1 MQLRELYQKDITR
14 EIQGVI
20 KVDDEHS
27 IAQELDEYIVTEEIA
42 RHLDTFF
49 EAYSKGLGT
58 SRTEQMGVWLS
69 GFFGSGKSH
78 FLKIVSYLLD
88 NREVNGKRAVDY
100 FDDKINDAMLLGNIK
115 RAGETSSD
123 VILFNI
129 DTKSS
134 LENTTSKDKV
144 LAVLEKVFNE
154 KLGYSHI
161 NFVADIERFLE
172 ENGKYEEFKSK
183 FDNWSSI
190 RSDFDFNQ
198 LEIAEKYAEVMGVSV
213 DDANKLFDNRRDNYE
228 VSAQTF
234 AERVQKYIEKRGND
248 HHVIFLIDE
257 VGQYI
262 GNDGSLLLNL
272 QSIVEELGVRTNG
285 RAWVICSSQEAI
297 DDVVKGV
304 KKDDFSKILG
314 RFDTKIK
321 LSSTDIDEVIKQRL
335 LAKTADGTTTL
346 TSTYGSREAEI
357 KNLLT
362 FGEGGTYKA
371 TYHDAKDF
379 AATYPYIPYQ
389 FKLLQDT
396 YMSIREKGF
405 AGAHLSS
412 GARSL
417 LGAIQE
423 TAKAHADSEIGTL
436 VPFSAFYET
445 VVTAIDSSIIRIFDK
460 VELMIRDGQLEP
472 QDKEILKTLFL
483 LRSAQETMP
492 TNLDNLAVLS
502 VTNLSDNIL
511 DIKKRLADSLKRLE
525 DRILI
530 QRLGDNYRFLTDEEQ
545 DINREI
551 KSQTFDPNDIAT
563 TLGEVIR
570 GLVDTKYKYTNGR
583 IFSLDLYMD
592 DNKINGG
599 TNELALRFTSAE
611 RHSVQSESMRSNN
624 AAFVATPISIDL
636 RSDIETA
643 VKIEKYL
650 RNQTGIKNDNER
662 EKIISARRAEMEG
675 LKEKIAADF
684 SDVIRSATVIIN
696 GTEVEIPAR
705 EHLTTRRDL
714 ILAELVK
721 SVYSKI
727 EYIKAPLSRS
737 GIKRMLTLPKM
748 DLEDVNANIKAED
761 AINEYIV
768 EQARN
773 HVPITLE
780 SIVRDFKSAPYG
792 FTDEDVAYIVAYL
805 MKKELVNLVYNGE
818 TLPPTAETA
827 DILLKSAN
835 DGRIT
840 IKVRERIDNEL
851 LDSVRSLARELFNT
865 TALGESEDEIAENL
879 RREIDSKLEVTSGF
893 LSKYSY
899 GNYPGKSAVESTNT
913 SLREL
918 KQIRD
923 TKDLFD
929 TLHERQS
936 ALRTAFSQLSPVQ
949 SFFENQL
956 PIFDRAV
963 NAVKDY
969 EMVSMSITVTANEVD
984 SIREIVGMDEPYND
998 IPKLPALTS
1007 ALEQATKD
1015 GRSELEKRAA
1025 EARKLEEER
1034 RKADVARKQAEAEG
1048 KVPAEAPKVAKPVRS
1063 GDLIN
1068 KTYTIKSEA
1077 DVDAMLGELR
1087 VKLLQELADNG
1098 EVKVI

>member
-1 MQLRELYQKDITR
+1 MQLKDLYKKDITR

-27 IAQELDEYIVTEEIA
+27 IAQELDEYIVTDEIA
-42 RHLDTFF
+42 KHLDTFF

-78 FLKIVSYLLD
+78 FLKIVSHLLD
-88 NREVNGKRAVDY
+88 NREVSGKKAVDY
-100 FDDKINDAMLLGNIK
+100 FDEKIHDAMLLGNIK
-115 RAGETSSD
+115 RAGDTSSD
-123 VILFNI
+123 IILFNI

-134 LENTTSKDKV
+134 LENTTSKDKI
-144 LAVLEKVFNE
+144 LAVIEKVFNE
-154 KLGYSHI
+154 KLGFSHI
-161 NFVADIERFLE
+161 NFVADIERHLQE
-172 ENGKYEEFKSK
+172 KGKYDEFKAK
-183 FDNWSSI
+183 FDDWSSI

-198 LEIAEKYAEVMGVSV
+198 YEIAEKYAEVMGVSA
-213 DDANKLFDNRRDNYE
+213 DEANKIFDNRRDTYQ
-228 VSAQTF
+228 VSPESFAQ
-234 AERVQKYIEKRGND
+234 RVQEYIERRGND
-248 HHVIFLIDE
+248 HHVVFLIDE

-262 GNDGSLLLNL
+262 GNNGSLLLNL

-321 LSSTDIDEVIKQRL
+321 LSSTDIDEVIRQRL
-335 LAKTADGTTTL
+335 LAKTDDATTSL
-346 TSTYGSREAEI
+346 VSTYNTRQAEI
-357 KNLLT
+357 TNLLT

-371 TYHDAKDF
+371 TYRSSQDF

-423 TAKAHADSEIGTL
+423 TAKALALSEVGTL

-460 VELMIRDGQLEP
+460 VNEMIKDGQLES
-472 QDKEILKTLFL
+472 QDVEILKTLFL
-483 LRSAQETMP
+483 LRSSQETMP

-511 DIKKRLADSLKRLE
+511 DIKKNLADSLKRLE
-525 DRILI
+525 DRVLI
-530 QRLGDNYRFLTDEEQ
+530 QKLGDNYRFLTDEEQ

-551 KSQTFDPNDIAT
+551 KSQTFDPNDISA

-570 GLVDTKYKYTNGR
+570 GTIDSKYKYTNGR
-583 IFSLDLYMD
+583 VFSLDLFMD

-599 TNELALRFTSAE
+599 TNELALKFTSGE
-611 RHSVQSESMRSNN
+611 LSTVQAESMRNSN
-624 AAFVATPISIDL
+624 AAFIITPLSIEL
-636 RSDIETA
+636 RNDIETA
-643 VKIEKYL
+643 VKVEKYI
-650 RNQTGIKNDNER
+650 RNQAGIKNDPER
-662 EKIISARRAEMEG
+662 DKIIAARRTEMEG
-675 LKEKIAADF
+675 LKEKVTEDFADI
-684 SDVIRSATVIIN
+684 IRSAAVAIN
-696 GTEVEIPAR
+696 GSEVDIPAR
-705 EHLTTRRDL
+705 ESVATRRDL
-714 ILAELVK
+714 ILEELVK
-721 SVYSKI
+721 SVYTKI
-727 EYIKAPLSRS
+727 EYIKAPCSRS
-737 GIKRMLTLPKM
+737 NIKRLLTLPKM
-748 DLEDVNANIKAED
+748 ELEVATANAKAED

-773 HVPITLE
+773 HVPVTLE
-780 SIVRDFKSAPYG
+780 SIVRDFKSAPFG

-805 MKKELVNLVYNGE
+805 MKTELISLIYNGVS
-818 TLPPTAETA
+818 LAPTADTA

-835 DGRIT
+835 DGKIT
-840 IKVRERIDNEL
+840 IKVRERIDNQL
-851 LDSVRSLARELFNT
+851 LDQVRSLARDLFDT
-865 TALGESEDEIAENL
+865 TALGDTEDAMAESL
-879 RREIDSKLEVTSGF
+879 RREVDAKLETTTAY
-893 LSKYSY
+893 LQKYNY
-899 GNYPGKSAVESTNT
+899 AAYPGKTVVENINGL
-913 SLREL
+913 LREL

-929 TLHERQS
+929 TLS
-936 ALRTAFSQLSPVQ
+936 AKQNDIRAALDAYKPVV
-949 SFFENQL
+949 SFFEHQAS
-956 PIFDRAV
+956 IFDRAAK
-963 NAVKDY
+963 AVQDY
-969 EMVSMSITVTANEVD
+969 DFVSSSITVSSPEVVL
-984 SIREIVGMDEPYND
+984 IRDILSQSEPYGD
-998 IPKLPALTS
+998 IPKLSPLTS
-1007 ALEQATKD
+1007 ALEQAVKT
-1015 GRSELEKRAA
+1015 GREELQKRADEARNLEEARTKA
-1025 EARKLEEER
+1025 EAER
-1034 RKADVARKQAEAEG
+1034 RQAEAEG
-1048 KVPAEAPKVAKPVRS
+1048 KSPAEAPKVAKPVRS

-1068 KTYTIKSEA
+1068 RTYSLKSEA

-1087 VKLLQELADNG
+1087 QRLLQELADNG

>member
-1 MQLRELYQKDITR
+1 MKLRELYKKDITR

-27 IAQELDEYIVTEEIA
+27 IAQELDEYIVTDEIQ

-49 EAYSKGLGT
+49 EAYNKGLGA

-88 NREVNGKRAVDY
+88 NREVNGKKSVDY
-100 FDDKINDAMLLGNIK
+100 FDDKINDALLLGNIK
-115 RAGETSSD
+115 RAGDTSSD

-144 LAVLEKVFNE
+144 LAVIEKVFNE

-172 ENGKYEEFKSK
+172 ESGKYEEFKSK
-183 FDNWSSI
+183 FDNWAAI

-198 LEIAEKYAEVMGVSV
+198 YEIAEKYAEVMGVSA

-228 VSAQTF
+228 VSAQSF
-234 AERVQKYIEKRGND
+234 AERVQNYIEKRGND
-248 HHVIFLIDE
+248 HHVVFLIDE

-285 RAWVICSSQEAI
+285 RAWIICSSQEAI

-335 LAKTADGTTTL
+335 LAKTSDGAAAL
-346 TSTYGSREAEI
+346 TSTYGSKEAEI

-371 TYHDAKDF
+371 TYKDANDF

-423 TAKAHADSEIGTL
+423 TAKAHADSEVGTL

-460 VELMIRDGQLEP
+460 VKIMIRDGQLEK
-472 QDKEILKTLFL
+472 QDEEILKTLFL

-502 VTNLSDNIL
+502 VSNISDNIL
-511 DIKKRLADSLKRLE
+511 DIKKQLADSLKRLE

-530 QRLGDNYRFLTDEEQ
+530 QKLGDNYRFLTDEEQ

-551 KSQTFDPNDIAT
+551 KSQTFDPSDIST
-563 TLGEVIR
+563 TLGEVLR
-570 GLVDTKYKYTNGR
+570 GMVDTKFKYSNGR
-583 IFSLDLYMD
+583 VFSLDLFMD

-599 TNELALRFTSAE
+599 TNELALRFTSGE
-611 RHSVQSESMRSNN
+611 RHNIQSESMRFND
-624 AAFVATPISIDL
+624 AAFIATPISIDL
-636 RSDIETA
+636 RNDIETA
-643 VKIEKYL
+643 VKIEKYI
-650 RNQTGIKNDNER
+650 RQQAGVKNDTER
-662 EKIISARRAEMEG
+662 EKIIAARRTEMEG

-684 SDVIRSATVIIN
+684 ADIIRSAPVIIN

-705 EHLTTRRDL
+705 ESVATRREL
-714 ILAELVK
+714 ILTELVK

-737 GIKRMLTLPKM
+737 NIKRLLTLPKM
-748 DLEDVNANIKAED
+748 EMEVASANVKAED

-768 EQARN
+768 EQTRN
-773 HVPITLE
+773 HVPITLDSTRKVFE
-780 SIVRDFKSAPYG
+780 AAPFG
-792 FTDEDVAYIVAYL
+792 FTDEDVAYIAAYL
-805 MKKELVNLVYNGE
+805 MKKELVNLIYNGVA
-818 TLPPTAETA
+818 LPPTADTA

-835 DGRIT
+835 DNRIT
-840 IKVRERIDNEL
+840 IKVRERIDNDL
-851 LDSVRSLARELFNT
+851 IDTVRSLARDLFDT
-865 TALGESEDEIAENL
+865 TALGESEDEIADNL
-879 RREIDSKLEVTSGF
+879 RREVDNKLETTAGYIA
-893 LSKYSY
+893 KYSY
-899 GNYPGKSAVESTNT
+899 ANYPGKAAVEAINA

-923 TKDLFD
+923 TKELFD
-929 TLHERQS
+929 TLRAKQS
-936 ALRTAFSQLSPVQ
+936 ELRAVFEALRPVV
-949 SFFENQL
+949 SFFDNQAA
-956 PIFDRAV
+956 IFDRAA

-969 EMVSMSITVTANEVD
+969 EMVSMSITVTAPEVG
-984 SIREIVGMDEPYND
+984 SIREILSNPQPYSD
-998 IPKLPALTS
+998 IPKLPQLTT
-1007 ALEQATKD
+1007 ALEQVTKA
-1015 GRSELEKRAA
+1015 GRSELEKRAN
-1025 EARKLEEER
+1025 EARMLEEER
-1034 RKADVARKQAEAEG
+1034 RKAEADRKQAELEG
-1048 KVPAEAPKVAKPVRS
+1048 KAPAETPKVAKPVRS
-1063 GDLIN
+1063 GDLISR
-1068 KTYTIKSEA
+1068 TYSIKSEA

-1087 VKLLQELADNG
+1087 VKLLQELAENG

>member
-1 MQLRELYQKDITR
+1 MKLRDLYSKDITR

-49 EAYSKGLGT
+49 EAYGKGLGT
-58 SRTEQMGVWLS
+58 ARTEQMGVWLS

-78 FLKIVSYLLD
+78 FLKIISYLLD
-88 NREVNGKRAVDY
+88 NREVNGKKAVDY

-115 RAGETSSD
+115 RAGDTSSD
-123 VILFNI
+123 IILFNI

-144 LAVLEKVFNE
+144 LAVIEKVFNE

-161 NFVADIERFLE
+161 NFVADVERFLE
-172 ENGKYEEFKSK
+172 ENGKYDDFKAK
-183 FDNWSSI
+183 FENWSAM

-198 LEIAEKYAEVMGVSV
+198 FEIAEKYAEVMGVST

-228 VSAQTF
+228 VSAQSF
-234 AERVQKYIEKRGND
+234 AERVQNYIEKRGND
-248 HHVIFLIDE
+248 HHVVFLIDE

-285 RAWVICSSQEAI
+285 RAWIICTSQEAI
-297 DDVVKGV
+297 DDVVKGI

-335 LAKTADGTTTL
+335 LAKTSDGTSTL
-346 TSTYGSREAEI
+346 TSTYTTREAEI
-357 KNLLT
+357 TNLLT

-371 TYHDAKDF
+371 TFRDAADF

-423 TAKAHADSEIGTL
+423 TAKAHADSEVGTL

-445 VVTAIDSSIIRIFDK
+445 VVTAIDSSIIQIFDQ
-460 VELMIRDGQLEP
+460 VDRMVREGVLEP
-472 QDKEILKTLFL
+472 QDKEILKTLFM

-502 VTNLSDNIL
+502 VSNISDNIL
-511 DIKKRLADSLKRLE
+511 DTKKLLADSLKRLE
-525 DRILI
+525 DKVLI
-530 QRLGDNYRFLTDEEQ
+530 QKLGDNYRFLTNEEQ
-545 DINREI
+545 EINREI
-551 KSQTFDPNDIAT
+551 KSQTLDPSDRT
-563 TLGEVIR
+563 KMLGEVIR
-570 GLVDTKYKYTNGR
+570 GIIDQKFRYSNGH
-583 IFSLDLYMD
+583 IFSLDLFMD

-599 TNELALRFTSAE
+599 NNELALKFSSD
-611 RHSVQSESMRSNN
+611 SVHGIQTESMRLNN
-624 AAFVATPISIDL
+624 TAFVATPLSNEL
-636 RSDIETA
+636 KSDVDTFIQ
-643 VKIEKYL
+643 IEKYI
-650 RNQTGIKNDNER
+650 RTQYNIKNDSER
-662 EKIISARRAEMEG
+662 DKIISARRTEMEG

-684 SDVIRSATVIIN
+684 GDAIRSATIIIN
-696 GTEVEIPAR
+696 GTEVDIPAR
-705 EHLTTRRDL
+705 EHVATRRDL
-714 ILAELVK
+714 ILGELVK

-737 GIKRMLTLPKM
+737 NIKRLLTLPM
-748 DLEDVNANIKAED
+748 MELETVSANIKAED
-761 AINEYIV
+761 AINEYII

-773 HVPITLE
+773 HVPVTLE
-780 SIVRDFKSAPYG
+780 SAVRVFKDAPFG
-792 FTDEDVAYIVAYL
+792 FTDEDVTHIIAYL
-805 MKKELVNLVYNGE
+805 MKKELVSLIYNGT
-818 TLPPTAETA
+818 TLAPTADTA

-840 IKVRERIDNEL
+840 VKVRERIDNDL
-851 LDSVRSLARELFNT
+851 LDTVRSLARDLFDA
-865 TALGESEDEIAENL
+865 TALGESEDEIADNL
-879 RREIDSKLEVTSGF
+879 KREIDNKLEVTSGY
-893 LSKYSY
+893 LGKYSY
-899 GNYPGKSAVESTNT
+899 ENYPGKSAVEAVNT
-913 SLREL
+913 RLREL

-923 TKDLFD
+923 TKELFD
-929 TLHERQS
+929 TLEHQQS
-936 ALRTAFSQLSPVQ
+936 ELRSIFDTLKPVV
-949 SFFENQL
+949 SFFDNQVK
-956 PIFDRAV
+956 IFDRATT
-963 NAVKDY
+963 AVKDY
-969 EMVSMSITVTANEVD
+969 EMVSMSITVTAPEVD
-984 SIREIVGMDEPYND
+984 SIREILAENEPYNEV
-998 IPKLPALTS
+998 PKLPSLTTT
-1007 ALEQATKD
+1007 LEQATTT
-1015 GRSELEKRAA
+1015 GRSELQKRAD

-1034 RKADVARKQAEAEG
+1034 RKAEADRKQAESEG
-1048 KVPAEAPKVAKPVRS
+1048 KEPVEAPKVAKPVRS

-1068 KTYTIKSEA
+1068 KTYSLKSEA

-1087 VKLLQELADNG
+1087 VKLLQELAENG

>member
-1 MQLRELYQKDITR
+1 MQLKDLYKKDITR

-27 IAQELDEYIVTEEIA
+27 IAQELDEYIVTDEIA
-42 RHLDTFF
+42 KHLDTFF

-78 FLKIVSYLLD
+78 FLKIVSHLLD
-88 NREVNGKRAVDY
+88 NREVNGKKAVDY
-100 FDDKINDAMLLGNIK
+100 FDEKINDAMLLGNIK
-115 RAGETSSD
+115 RAGDTSSD
-123 VILFNI
+123 IILFNI

-134 LENTTSKDKV
+134 LENTTSKDKI
-144 LAVLEKVFNE
+144 LAVIEKVFNE
-154 KLGYSHI
+154 KLGFSHI
-161 NFVADIERFLE
+161 NFVADIERHLQE
-172 ENGKYEEFKSK
+172 KGKYEEFKAK
-183 FDNWSSI
+183 FEDWSSI

-198 LEIAEKYAEVMGVSV
+198 YEIAEKYAEVMGVSA
-213 DDANKLFDNRRDNYE
+213 DEANKIFDNRRDTYQ
-228 VSAQTF
+228 VSPESFAQ
-234 AERVQKYIEKRGND
+234 RVQEYIEKRGND
-248 HHVIFLIDE
+248 HHVVFLVDE

-262 GNDGSLLLNL
+262 GNNGSLLLNL

-321 LSSTDIDEVIKQRL
+321 LSSTDIDEVIRQRL
-335 LAKTADGTTTL
+335 LAKTDDATASL
-346 TSTYGSREAEI
+346 VSTYNTRQAEI
-357 KNLLT
+357 TNLLT

-371 TYHDAKDF
+371 TYSSAQDF

-423 TAKAHADSEIGTL
+423 TAKAHASSEIGTL

-445 VVTAIDSSIIRIFDK
+445 VVTAIDSSIIRIFEK
-460 VELMIRDGQLEP
+460 VNEMIKDGQLEP
-472 QDKEILKTLFL
+472 QDAEILKTLFL
-483 LRSAQETMP
+483 LRSSQETMP

-525 DRILI
+525 DRVLI
-530 QRLGDNYRFLTDEEQ
+530 QKLGDNYRFLTDEEQ

-551 KSQTFDPNDIAT
+551 KSQTFDPNDISA

-570 GLVDTKYKYTNGR
+570 GTIDSKYKYTNGR
-583 IFSLDLYMD
+583 VFSLDLFMD

-599 TNELALRFTSAE
+599 TNELALKFTSGE
-611 RHSVQSESMRSNN
+611 LSTVQSESMRLSN
-624 AAFVATPISIDL
+624 AAFIITPLSIEL
-636 RSDIETA
+636 RNDIETA
-643 VKIEKYL
+643 VQVEKYI
-650 RNQTGIKNDNER
+650 RGQAGIKNDPER
-662 EKIISARRAEMEG
+662 DKIITARRTEMEG
-675 LKEKIAADF
+675 LKEKISEDFADI
-684 SDVIRSATVIIN
+684 IRSATIVIN
-696 GTEVEIPAR
+696 GTEVDIPAR
-705 EHLTTRRDL
+705 ESVATRRDL
-714 ILAELVK
+714 ILEELVK
-721 SVYSKI
+721 SVYTKI
-727 EYIKAPLSRS
+727 EYIKAPCNR
-737 GIKRMLTLPKM
+737 GNIKRLLVQPMMEMEVAT
-748 DLEDVNANIKAED
+748 ANVKAED
-761 AINEYIV
+761 AINEYVI
-768 EQARN
+768 EQARS
-773 HVPITLE
+773 HVPVTLE
-780 SIVRDFKSAPYG
+780 STRRHFESAPYG
-792 FTDEDVAYIVAYL
+792 FTDEDVAYIVAHL
-805 MKKELVNLVYNGE
+805 MKTELVSLIYNGT
-818 TLPPTAETA
+818 TLAPTAETA

-835 DGRIT
+835 DGKIT
-840 IKVRERIDNEL
+840 IKVRERIDNQL
-851 LDSVRSLARELFNT
+851 LDQVRSLARDLFDT
-865 TALGESEDEIAENL
+865 TALGDTEDAMADSL
-879 RREIDSKLEVTSGF
+879 RREIDTKLEAITAY
-893 LSKYSY
+893 LQKYNY
-899 GNYPGKSAVESTNT
+899 AAYPGKAVVESVNS

-923 TKDLFD
+923 TKELFD
-929 TLHERQS
+929 TFS
-936 ALRTAFSQLSPVQ
+936 AKQNELRAAFDAYKPVV
-949 SFFENQL
+949 SFFEHQVA
-956 PIFDRAV
+956 IFDRAA

-969 EMVSMSITVTANEVD
+969 DFVSSSITVSSSEV
-984 SIREIVGMDEPYND
+984 SQIRDILSQSEPYSD
-998 IPKLPALTS
+998 IPKLSPLTT
-1007 ALEQATKD
+1007 ALEQAVKT
-1015 GRSELEKRAA
+1015 GRGELQKRAD

-1034 RKADVARKQAEAEG
+1034 ARAEAERKQAEAEG
-1048 KVPAEAPKVAKPVRS
+1048 KAPAEAPKVAKPVRS

-1068 KTYTIKSEA
+1068 RTYSLKNEA

-1087 VKLLQELADNG
+1087 QRLLQELADNG

>member
-1 MQLRELYQKDITR
+1 MKLRELYNKDITR

-27 IAQELDEYIVTEEIA
+27 IAQELDEYVVTEEIT

-58 SRTEQMGVWLS
+58 ARTEQMGVWLS

-88 NREVNGKRAVDY
+88 NREVNGKKSVDY
-100 FDDKINDAMLLGNIK
+100 FDDKIKDALLLGNIK
-115 RAGETSSD
+115 RAGDTSSD

-144 LAVLEKVFNE
+144 LAVIEKVFNE

-172 ENGKYEEFKSK
+172 ESGKYDEFKAK

-198 LEIAEKYAEVMGVSV
+198 YEIAEKYAEVMGVSA
-213 DDANKLFDNRRDNYE
+213 DEANKLFDNRRDNYE
-228 VSAQTF
+228 VSAQSF
-234 AERVQKYIEKRGND
+234 AERVQNYIEKRGND
-248 HHVIFLIDE
+248 HHVVFLIDE

-335 LAKTADGTTTL
+335 LAKTSDGNIAL
-346 TSTYGSREAEI
+346 TSTYGAKEAEI

-371 TYHDAKDF
+371 TYKDANDF

-423 TAKAHADSEIGTL
+423 TAKAHADSEVGTL

-445 VVTAIDSSIIRIFDK
+445 VVTAIDSSIIIIFDQ
-460 VELMIRDGQLEP
+460 VDRMIREGLLEQ
-472 QDKEILKTLFL
+472 QDKEVLKTLFL
-483 LRSAQETMP
+483 LRSAQETVP

-502 VTNLSDNIL
+502 VSNISDNIL
-511 DIKKRLADSLKRLE
+511 DIKKQLADSLKRLE
-525 DRILI
+525 DKVLV
-530 QRLGDNYRFLTDEEQ
+530 QKLGDNYRFLTSDEQE
-545 DINREI
+545 INKEI
-551 KSQTFDPNDIAT
+551 KNQTFDPSDIT
-563 TLGEVIR
+563 STLGEVLR
-570 GLVDTKYKYTNGR
+570 GMDGTKFKYSNGR
-583 IFSLDLYMD
+583 VFSLDLFMD

-599 TNELALRFTSAE
+599 SNELALRFTSGE
-611 RHSVQSESMRSNN
+611 RHNVQSESMRFNN
-624 AAFVATPISIDL
+624 AAFIATPLTNDL
-636 RSDIETA
+636 TSDIETA
-643 VKIEKYL
+643 VKIEKYI
-650 RNQTGIKNDNER
+650 RQQAGVKNDTER
-662 EKIISARRAEMEG
+662 EKIIAARRTEMEG

-684 SDVIRSATVIIN
+684 ADVIRSATVIIN
-696 GTEVEIPAR
+696 GSEVEIPAR
-705 EHLTTRRDL
+705 ESVATRREL
-714 ILAELVK
+714 ILTELVK

-737 GIKRMLTLPKM
+737 NIKRLLVQPMMEMEVATN
-748 DLEDVNANIKAED
+748 NAKAED
-761 AINEYIV
+761 AINEYII
-768 EQARN
+768 EQSRN

-780 SIVRDFKSAPYG
+780 SAVRDFRAAPYG
-792 FTDEDVAYIVAYL
+792 FTDEDVAYIVAHL
-805 MKKELVNLVYNGE
+805 MKKELVNLIYNG
-818 TLPPTAETA
+818 TVLQPTADTA

-835 DGRIT
+835 DNRIT
-840 IKVRERIDNEL
+840 IKVRERIDTDL
-851 LDSVRSLARELFNT
+851 IDTVRSLARDLFDT
-865 TALGESEDEIAENL
+865 TAIGDSEDEIADNL
-879 RREIDSKLEVTSGF
+879 RREVDSKLEVTAGYIA
-893 LSKYSY
+893 KYDY
-899 GNYPGKSAVESTNT
+899 ANYPGKTAVEAINA

-923 TKDLFD
+923 TKELFD
-929 TLHERQS
+929 TLSNKQS
-936 ALRTAFSQLSPVQ
+936 ELRSIFEALRPVV
-949 SFFENQL
+949 SFFDNQVN
-956 PIFDRAV
+956 IFDRAV

-969 EMVSMSITVTANEVD
+969 EMVSMSITVTAPEVD
-984 SIREIVGMDEPYND
+984 SIREILSNPEPYND
-998 IPKLPALTS
+998 IPKLPQLASSLIKATES
-1007 ALEQATKD
+1007 AQADLKKKAD
-1015 GRSELEKRAA
+1015 
-1025 EARKLEEER
+1025 EARELEEER
-1034 RKADVARKQAEAEG
+1034 RKAEADRAKAEAEG
-1048 KVPAEAPKVAKPVRS
+1048 KAPAEAPKVAKPVRS
-1063 GDLIN
+1063 GDLIS
-1068 KTYTIKSEA
+1068 KTYSLKSEA

-1087 VKLLQELADNG
+1087 TRLLQELAENG

>member
-1 MQLRELYQKDITR
+1 MKLRELYLKDITR

-27 IAQELDEYIVTEEIA
+27 IAQELDEYIVTEEIS

-49 EAYSKGLGT
+49 EAYSKGLGAA
-58 SRTEQMGVWLS
+58 RTEQMGVWLS

-88 NREVNGKRAVDY
+88 NREVDGMRAVDY
-100 FDDKINDAMLLGNIK
+100 FDNKIGDAMLLGNIK
-115 RAGETSSD
+115 RAGDTSSD

-144 LAVLEKVFNE
+144 LAVIEKVFNE

-172 ENGKYEEFKSK
+172 ESGKYDEFKSK
-183 FDNWSSI
+183 FENWSSI

-198 LEIAEKYAEVMGVSV
+198 YEIAEKYAEVMGLSV
-213 DDANKLFDNRRDNYE
+213 DDANKLFDNRRDNYG
-228 VSAQTF
+228 VSAQSF
-234 AERVQKYIEKRGND
+234 AERVQGYIEKRGND
-248 HHVIFLIDE
+248 HHVVFLVDE

-262 GNDGSLLLNL
+262 GGDGSLLLNL

-285 RAWVICSSQEAI
+285 RAWILCSSQEAI

-335 LAKTADGTTTL
+335 LAKTTDGTAAL
-346 TSTYGSREAEI
+346 TSTYSLREAEI

-371 TYHDAKDF
+371 TYRDAKDF
-379 AATYPYIPYQ
+379 GATYPYIPYQ

-423 TAKAHADSEIGTL
+423 TAKAHADSELGIL
-436 VPFSAFYET
+436 VPFSSFYQT
-445 VVTAIDSSIIRIFDK
+445 VVTAIDSSIIRIFDN
-460 VELMIRDGQLEP
+460 VDTMIRDGLLEA
-472 QDKEILKTLFL
+472 QDKEVLKTLFL
-483 LRSAQETMP
+483 LRSSQETMP

-502 VTNLSDNIL
+502 VSNMSDNIL
-511 DIKKRLADSLKRLE
+511 DIKKTLADSLKRLE

-530 QRLGDNYRFLTDEEQ
+530 QKLGDNYRFLTDEEQ

-551 KSQTFDPNDIAT
+551 KSQTFDPNDIAS
-563 TLGEVIR
+563 TLGEVLR
-570 GLVDTKYKYTNGR
+570 GMIDTKYKYTNGR
-583 IFSLDLYMD
+583 LFSLDLYMD

-599 TNELALRFTSAE
+599 SNELALRFTSAE
-611 RHSVQSESMRSNN
+611 RHSAQAESMRSNN
-624 AAFVATPISIDL
+624 AAFIATPLSIDL
-636 RSDIETA
+636 RNDIETA
-643 VKIEKYL
+643 VKIEKYVRQQAGAKADL
-650 RNQTGIKNDNER
+650 SRQTIMA
-662 EKIISARRAEMEG
+662 ARRGEMEG
-675 LKEKIAADF
+675 LKEKITADF
-684 SDVIRSATVIIN
+684 GDAIRSAAVIIN
-696 GTEVEIPAR
+696 GTEVDIPAR
-705 EHLTTRRDL
+705 EHAATRRDL

-737 GIKRMLTLPKM
+737 NIKRLLTLPM
-748 DLEDVNANIKAED
+748 MEMEVASDNIRAED

-773 HVPITLE
+773 HVPVTLE
-780 SIVRDFKSAPYG
+780 SIVREFKSAPYG
-792 FTDEDVAYIVAYL
+792 FTDEDVACVVAYL
-805 MKKELVNLVYNGE
+805 MKKELVNLIFNGAA
-818 TLPPTAETA
+818 LPPNAETA

-840 IKVRERIDNEL
+840 IKVRERIDNDL
-851 LDSVRSLARELFNT
+851 LDSVRSLARDLFET
-865 TALGESEDEIAENL
+865 TALGESEDDIADNL
-879 RREIDSKLEVTSGF
+879 RREIDAKLEATNSY
-893 LSKYSY
+893 LAKYSY
-899 GNYPGKSAVESTNT
+899 ASYPGKPVIEAITA

-923 TKDLFD
+923 TKELFD
-929 TLHERQS
+929 SLSAWQS
-936 ALRTAFSQLSPVQ
+936 DLRATFSNLSPVQ
-949 SFFENQL
+949 SFFDNQVT
-956 PIFDRAV
+956 IFDRAV

-984 SIREIVGMDEPYND
+984 SIREIVAKDEPYSD
-998 IPKLPALTS
+998 IPRLPALTS
-1007 ALEQATKD
+1007 ALEKATKE

-1025 EARKLEEER
+1025 EARKLEEDR
-1034 RKADVARKQAEAEG
+1034 RKAEAERKQAEAEG
-1048 KVPAEAPKVAKPVRS
+1048 KTPAETPRVAKPVRS

-1068 KTYTIKSEA
+1068 RTYSIKSEA
-1077 DVDAMLGELR
+1077 DVDAMLSELR
-1087 VKLLQELADNG
+1087 VRLLQELADNG

>member
-1 MQLRELYQKDITR
+1 MKLRELYQKDITR

-27 IAQELDEYIVTEEIA
+27 IAQELDEYIVTEEIS

-115 RAGETSSD
+115 RAGDTSSD

-144 LAVLEKVFNE
+144 LAVIEKVFNE

-172 ENGKYEEFKSK
+172 DSGKYDEFKSK
-183 FDNWSSI
+183 FEDWASI

-198 LEIAEKYAEVMGVSV
+198 YEIAEKYAEVMGVSV

-228 VSAQTF
+228 VSAQSF
-234 AERVQKYIEKRGND
+234 AERVQGYIEKRGND
-248 HHVIFLIDE
+248 HHVVFLIDE

-285 RAWVICSSQEAI
+285 RAWIICSSQEAI

-304 KKDDFSKILG
+304 KKDDFSKSLG
-314 RFDTKIK
+314 RFDPKIK

-335 LAKTADGTTTL
+335 LAKTADGAATL
-346 TSTYGSREAEI
+346 TSTYSSREAEI

-371 TYHDAKDF
+371 TYRDAKDF

-436 VPFSAFYET
+436 VPFSAFYQT
-445 VVTAIDSSIIRIFDK
+445 VVTAIDSSIIRIFDN
-460 VELMIRDGQLEP
+460 VDVMIRDGQLEP
-472 QDKEILKTLFL
+472 HDKEVLKVLFL
-483 LRSAQETMP
+483 LRSSQETMP

-502 VTNLSDNIL
+502 VSNISDNIL
-511 DIKKRLADSLKRLE
+511 DIKKNLADSLKRLE

-530 QRLGDNYRFLTDEEQ
+530 QKLGDNYRFLTDEEQ

-551 KSQTFDPNDIAT
+551 KSQTFDPGDIAS
-563 TLGEVIR
+563 TLGEVLR
-570 GLVDTKYKYTNGR
+570 GMIDTKYKYTNGR
-583 IFSLDLYMD
+583 LFSLDLFMD

-599 TNELALRFTSAE
+599 SNELALKFTSAE
-611 RHSVQSESMRSNN
+611 RHSAQTESMRSNN
-624 AAFVATPISIDL
+624 AAFIATPLSIDL
-636 RSDIETA
+636 RNDIETA
-643 VKIEKYL
+643 VKIEKYI
-650 RNQTGIKNDNER
+650 RQQAGIKNDTER
-662 EKIISARRAEMEG
+662 EKIISARRTEMEG

-684 SDVIRSATVIIN
+684 GDVIRSAAVIIN
-696 GTEVEIPAR
+696 GSEVDIPAR
-705 EHLTTRRDL
+705 ESVATRRDL

-737 GIKRMLTLPKM
+737 NIKRLLTLPKM
-748 DLEDVNANIKAED
+748 ELEVASANIKAED
-761 AINEYIV
+761 AINEYII

-773 HVPITLE
+773 HVPVTLE
-780 SIVRDFKSAPYG
+780 SIVRDFKSAPFG
-792 FTDEDVAYIVAYL
+792 FTDEDVAYVVAYL
-805 MKKELVNLVYNGE
+805 MKKELVNLIYNGT
-818 TLPPTAETA
+818 TLPPTADTA

-840 IKVRERIDNEL
+840 IKVRERIDNDL
-851 LDSVRSLARELFNT
+851 IDTVRNLARDLFET
-865 TALGESEDEIAENL
+865 TALGESEDDIADNL
-879 RREIDSKLEVTSGF
+879 RREIDAKLEATSGY
-893 LSKYSY
+893 LAKYNY
-899 GNYPGKSAVESTNT
+899 GNYPGKAAVEAINAN
-913 SLREL
+913 LREL

-923 TKDLFD
+923 TKELFD
-929 TLHERQS
+929 ALNARQS
-936 ALRTAFSQLSPVQ
+936 DLRATFSTLTPVQ
-949 SFFENQL
+949 SFFDNQVT
-956 PIFDRAV
+956 IFDRAV

-984 SIREIVGMDEPYND
+984 SIREIIDQDEPYND

-1007 ALEQATKD
+1007 ALEKATRE

-1034 RKADVARKQAEAEG
+1034 RKAEAERKQAEAEG
-1048 KVPAEAPKVAKPVRS
+1048 KAPSEAPRVAKPVRS

-1068 KTYTIKSEA
+1068 RTYSIKSEA
-1077 DVDAMLGELR
+1077 DVDAMLSELR

>member
-1 MQLRELYQKDITR
+1 MKLKDLYSKDITR

-88 NREVNGKRAVDY
+88 NREVNGKKSVDY
-100 FDDKINDAMLLGNIK
+100 FDDKIKDAMLLGNIK
-115 RAGETSSD
+115 RAGDTSSD
-123 VILFNI
+123 IILFNI

-134 LENTTSKDKV
+134 LENTTSKDRV
-144 LAVLEKVFNE
+144 LAVIEKVFNE

-172 ENGKYEEFKSK
+172 ENGKYDAFKAK
-183 FDNWSSI
+183 FENWSAI

-198 LEIAEKYAEVMGVSV
+198 YEIAEKYAEVMGVST

-228 VSAQTF
+228 VSAQSF
-234 AERVQKYIEKRGND
+234 AERVQNYIEKRGND
-248 HHVIFLIDE
+248 HHVVFLIDE
-257 VGQYI
+257 VGQYV
-262 GNDGSLLLNL
+262 GNDGSLLLNV
-272 QSIVEELGVRTNG
+272 QSLVEELGVRTNG
-285 RAWVICSSQEAI
+285 RAWVVCSSQEAI
-297 DDVVKGV
+297 DDVVKGI

-321 LSSTDIDEVIKQRL
+321 LSSTDIDQVIKQRL
-335 LAKTADGTTTL
+335 LAKTSDGKASL
-346 TSTYGSREAEI
+346 TATYSTREAEI

-362 FGEGGTYKA
+362 FGAGGTYKA
-371 TYHDAKDF
+371 TYRDAADF
-379 AATYPYIPYQ
+379 ADTYPYIPYQ

-423 TAKAHADSEIGTL
+423 TAKAQANNEVGTL

-460 VELMIRDGQLEP
+460 VELMIHDGQLEP

-483 LRSAQETMP
+483 LRSSQETMP

-502 VTNLSDNIL
+502 VSDISDNIL
-511 DIKKRLADSLKRLE
+511 DIKKNLADSLKRLE

-530 QRLGDNYRFLTDEEQ
+530 QKLGDNYRFLTDEEQ
-545 DINREI
+545 EINREI
-551 KSQTFDPNDIAT
+551 NAQVVDPSDRNRM
-563 TLGEVIR
+563 LGEIIR
-570 GLVDTKYKYTNGR
+570 GSVDQKYKYSNGR
-583 IFSLDLYMD
+583 IFSLDLFMD

-599 TNELALRFTSAE
+599 TNELALKFSSND
-611 RHSVQSESMRSNN
+611 RHALQAESMRLNNTAFIATLVSNE
-624 AAFVATPISIDL
+624 L
-636 RSDIETA
+636 
-643 VKIEKYL
+643 
-650 RNQTGIKNDNER
+650 KNDIDRFIKIDKFNRQQSGVKADINR
-662 EKIISARRAEMEG
+662 EKIIAARRGEMED
-675 LKEKIAADF
+675 LNEKITDDF
-684 SDVIRSATVIIN
+684 GDVIRSAAVIIN
-696 GTEVEIPAR
+696 GTEVDIPAR
-705 EHLTTRRDL
+705 EHVATRREL

-727 EYIKAPLSRS
+727 EYIKVPLSRS
-737 GIKRMLTLPKM
+737 GIKKLLTLPM
-748 DLEDVNANIKAED
+748 MELEFARANIKAEG
-761 AINEYIV
+761 AINEYII

-773 HVPITLE
+773 HVPVTLE
-780 SIVRDFKSAPYG
+780 SIVRDFKSAPFG
-792 FTDEDVAYIVAYL
+792 FTDEDVAYVVAYL
-805 MKKELVNLVYNGE
+805 MKKELVNLIFNGA

-827 DILLKSAN
+827 DVLLKSAN

-840 IKVRERIDNEL
+840 IKVRERIDNDL
-851 LDSVRSLARELFNT
+851 LDAVRGLARDLFDT
-865 TALGESEDEIAENL
+865 TALGESEDDIADNL
-879 RREIDSKLEVTSGF
+879 RREIDAKLEATNCY
-893 LSKYSY
+893 LEKYNY
-899 GNYPGKSAVESTNT
+899 GSYPGKSAVEAITA

-923 TKDLFD
+923 TKELFD
-929 TLHERQS
+929 ALSARQS
-936 ALRTAFSQLSPVQ
+936 DLHATFSSLSPVQ
-949 SFFENQL
+949 SFFDNQVT
-956 PIFDRAV
+956 IFDRAA

-984 SIREIVGMDEPYND
+984 DIREIIAKDEPYND
-998 IPKLPALTS
+998 VPKLPVLTS
-1007 ALEQATKD
+1007 ALEKATKE

-1025 EARKLEEER
+1025 EARKLEEDR
-1034 RKADVARKQAEAEG
+1034 RKAEAERKQAEAEG
-1048 KVPAEAPKVAKPVRS
+1048 KAPAETPRVAKPVRS

-1068 KTYTIKSEA
+1068 HTYSIKSEA
-1077 DVDAMLGELR
+1077 DVDAMLSELR
-1087 VKLLQELADNG
+1087 IRLLQELADNG

>member
-1 MQLRELYQKDITR
+1 MQLKDLYKKDITR

-27 IAQELDEYIVTEEIA
+27 IAQELDEYIVTDEIA
-42 RHLDTFF
+42 KHLDTFF

-78 FLKIVSYLLD
+78 FLKIVSHLLD
-88 NREVNGKRAVDY
+88 NREVNGKKAVNY
-100 FDDKINDAMLLGNIK
+100 FDEKINDAMLLGNIK
-115 RAGETSSD
+115 RAGDTSSD
-123 VILFNI
+123 IILFNI

-134 LENTTSKDKV
+134 LENTTSKDKI
-144 LAVLEKVFNE
+144 LAVIEKVFNE
-154 KLGYSHI
+154 KLGFSHI
-161 NFVADIERFLE
+161 NFVADIERHLQE
-172 ENGKYEEFKSK
+172 KGKYEEFKAK
-183 FDNWSSI
+183 FEDWSSI

-198 LEIAEKYAEVMGVSV
+198 YEIAEKYSEVMGVSA
-213 DDANKLFDNRRDNYE
+213 DEANKIFDNRRDTYQ
-228 VSAQTF
+228 VSPESFAQ
-234 AERVQKYIEKRGND
+234 RVQEYIEKRGND
-248 HHVIFLIDE
+248 HHVVFLIDE

-262 GNDGSLLLNL
+262 GNNGSLLLNL

-321 LSSTDIDEVIKQRL
+321 LSSTDIDEVIRQRL
-335 LAKTADGTTTL
+335 LAKTDDATTSL
-346 TSTYGSREAEI
+346 VSTYNTRQAEI
-357 KNLLT
+357 TNLLT

-371 TYHDAKDF
+371 TYRSAQDF

-423 TAKAHADSEIGTL
+423 TAKAHANSEIGTL

-445 VVTAIDSSIIRIFDK
+445 VVTAIDSSIIQIFDQ
-460 VELMIRDGQLEP
+460 VDRMINEGVLEP
-472 QDKEILKTLFL
+472 QDKEILKTLFM

-511 DIKKRLADSLKRLE
+511 DIKKSLADSLKRLE
-525 DRILI
+525 DRVLI
-530 QRLGDNYRFLTDEEQ
+530 QKLGDNYRFLTDEEQ

-551 KSQTFDPNDIAT
+551 KSQTFDPNDISA

-570 GLVDTKYKYTNGR
+570 GTIDSKYKYTNGR
-583 IFSLDLYMD
+583 VFSLDLFMD

-599 TNELALRFTSAE
+599 TNELALKFTSGE
-611 RHSVQSESMRSNN
+611 LSTVQSESMRLSN
-624 AAFVATPISIDL
+624 AAFIITPLSIEL
-636 RSDIETA
+636 RNDIETA
-643 VKIEKYL
+643 VQVEKYI
-650 RNQTGIKNDNER
+650 RGQAGIKNDPER
-662 EKIISARRAEMEG
+662 DKIIAARRTEMEG
-675 LKEKIAADF
+675 LKEKISEDFADI
-684 SDVIRSATVIIN
+684 IRSATIVIN
-696 GTEVEIPAR
+696 GTEVDIPAR
-705 EHLTTRRDL
+705 ESVATRRDL
-714 ILAELVK
+714 ILDELVK
-721 SVYSKI
+721 SVYTKI
-727 EYIKAPLSRS
+727 EYIKAPCSRS
-737 GIKRMLTLPKM
+737 NIKRLLTLPKM
-748 DLEDVNANIKAED
+748 ELEVATANAKAED
-761 AINEYIV
+761 AINEYII

-773 HVPITLE
+773 HVPVTLE
-780 SIVRDFKSAPYG
+780 SIVRDFKAAPFG

-805 MKKELVNLVYNGE
+805 MKTELVSLVYNGT
-818 TLPPTAETA
+818 TLQPTAEAA

-835 DGRIT
+835 DGKIT
-840 IKVRERIDNEL
+840 IKVRERIDNLL
-851 LDSVRSLARELFNT
+851 LDQVRSLARDLFDT
-865 TALGESEDEIAENL
+865 TALGDTEDAMADSL
-879 RREIDSKLEVTSGF
+879 RREIDTKLEAITAY
-893 LSKYSY
+893 LQKYNY
-899 GNYPGKSAVESTNT
+899 AAYPGKAVVESVNS

-923 TKDLFD
+923 TKELFD
-929 TLHERQS
+929 TFNAKQNE
-936 ALRTAFSQLSPVQ
+936 LRAAVDAYKPVV
-949 SFFENQL
+949 SFFEHQVT
-956 PIFDRAV
+956 IFDRAA

-969 EMVSMSITVTANEVD
+969 DFVSSSITVNSSEV
-984 SIREIVGMDEPYND
+984 SQIRDILNMSEPYAD
-998 IPKLPALTS
+998 IPKLAPLTS
-1007 ALEQATKD
+1007 TLEQSVTA
-1015 GRSELEKRAA
+1015 GREELQKRAD

-1034 RKADVARKQAEAEG
+1034 ARAEAERKQAEAEG
-1048 KVPAEAPKVAKPVRS
+1048 KAPTEAPKVAKPVRS

-1068 KTYTIKSEA
+1068 RTYSLKSEA

-1087 VKLLQELADNG
+1087 QRLLQELADNG

>member
-1 MQLRELYQKDITR
+1 MKLRDLYSKDITR

-27 IAQELDEYIVTEEIA
+27 IAQELDEYIVTEEIT
-42 RHLDTFF
+42 RHLDAFF
-49 EAYSKGLGT
+49 DAYSKGLGV

-88 NREVNGKRAVDY
+88 NREINGKKAVDY
-100 FDDKINDAMLLGNIK
+100 FNDKINDAILLGNIK
-115 RAGETSSD
+115 RAGDTSSD
-123 VILFNI
+123 IILFNI

-144 LAVLEKVFNE
+144 LAVIEKVFNE

-172 ENGKYEEFKSK
+172 DNGKYEDFKAK
-183 FDNWSSI
+183 FENWSAI

-198 LEIAEKYAEVMGVSV
+198 YEIAEKYAEVMGISS

-228 VSAQTF
+228 VSAQSF
-234 AERVQKYIEKRGND
+234 AERVQGYIEKRGND
-248 HHVIFLIDE
+248 HHVVFLIDE

-262 GNDGSLLLNL
+262 GNDASLLLNL

-285 RAWVICSSQEAI
+285 RAWIICSSQEAI

-335 LAKTADGTTTL
+335 LAKTSDGTATL
-346 TSTYGSREAEI
+346 TSTYGTREAEI

-371 TYHDAKDF
+371 TFKDAADF

-423 TAKAHADSEIGTL
+423 TAKAHADSEVGTL

-460 VELMIRDGQLEP
+460 VKLMIRDGQLEP
-472 QDKEILKTLFL
+472 QDEEILKTLFL
-483 LRSAQETMP
+483 LRSSQETMP
-492 TNLDNLAVLS
+492 TNLDNLSVLS
-502 VTNLSDNIL
+502 VSNISDNIL
-511 DIKKRLADSLKRLE
+511 DTKKRLADSLKRLE

-530 QRLGDNYRFLTDEEQ
+530 QKLGDNYRFLTDEEQ

-551 KSQTFDPNDIAT
+551 KSQTFDPSDISA
-563 TLGEVIR
+563 TLGEVLR
-570 GLVDTKYKYTNGR
+570 GMIDTKYKYSNGR
-583 IFSLDLYMD
+583 VFSLDLFMD

-599 TNELALRFTSAE
+599 TNELALKFTSAE
-611 RHSVQSESMRSNN
+611 RHSAQTESMRLNN
-624 AAFVATPISIDL
+624 AAFIATPLSIDL
-636 RSDIETA
+636 RNNIETA
-643 VKIEKYL
+643 VKIEKYI
-650 RNQTGIKNDNER
+650 RQQAGIKNDSER
-662 EKIISARRAEMEG
+662 EKIISARRTEMEG
-675 LKEKIAADF
+675 LKEKITADF
-684 SDVIRSATVIIN
+684 GDVVRSAAVIIN
-696 GTEVEIPAR
+696 GTEVDIPAR
-705 EHLTTRRDL
+705 EHVATRRDL

-737 GIKRMLTLPKM
+737 NIKKLLTLPKM
-748 DLEDVNANIKAED
+748 ELEVATANIKAED

-768 EQARN
+768 EQSRN
-773 HVPITLE
+773 HVPVTLD
-780 SIVRDFKSAPYG
+780 SAVRVFKDAPFG
-792 FTDEDVAYIVAYL
+792 FTDEDVTYIIAYL
-805 MKKELVNLVYNGE
+805 MKKELVNLIYNGT
-818 TLPPTAETA
+818 TLAPTAETA
-827 DILLKSAN
+827 DILLKSVN
-835 DGRIT
+835 DSRIT
-840 IKVRERIDNEL
+840 VKVRERIDNDL
-851 LDSVRSLARELFNT
+851 LDSVRSLARDLFDT
-865 TALGESEDEIAENL
+865 TAIGDSEDEIADNL
-879 RREIDSKLEVTSGF
+879 RREIDNKLEITSGY
-893 LSKYSY
+893 LAKYSY
-899 GNYPGKSAVESTNT
+899 EKYPGKSTVEAVNASV
-913 SLREL
+913 REL

-923 TKDLFD
+923 TKQLFD
-929 TLHERQS
+929 TLSAQQS
-936 ALRTAFSQLSPVQ
+936 ELRSIFDTLNPVQ
-949 SFFENQL
+949 SFFENQVK
-956 PIFDRAV
+956 IFDRAV
-963 NAVKDY
+963 SAVKDY
-969 EMVSMSITVTANEVD
+969 EMVSMSITVTAPEVD
-984 SIREIVGMDEPYND
+984 SIREILAESDPYGD
-998 IPKLPALTS
+998 IPKLPALTT
-1007 ALEQATKD
+1007 ALEQATKVS
-1015 GRSELEKRAA
+1015 RSELEKKAA
-1025 EARKLEEER
+1025 EARKLEEDR
-1034 RKADVARKQAEAEG
+1034 RLAEADRKQAKLEG
-1048 KVPAEAPKVAKPVRS
+1048 KEPVETPRVAKPVRS

-1068 KTYTIKSEA
+1068 KTYSLKSEA

>member
-1 MQLRELYQKDITR
+1 MKLRDLYNKDITR

-20 KVDDEHS
+20 KVDDEHF
-27 IAQELDEYIVTEEIA
+27 IAQELDEYIVTEEIS

-58 SRTEQMGVWLS
+58 ARTEQMGVWLS

-88 NREVNGKRAVDY
+88 NREVDGKKSVDY

-115 RAGETSSD
+115 RAGDTSSD

-144 LAVLEKVFNE
+144 LAVIEKVFNE

-172 ENGKYEEFKSK
+172 ENGKYDEFKAK
-183 FDNWSSI
+183 FDDWSAI

-198 LEIAEKYAEVMGVSV
+198 YEIAEKYAEVMGMSS
-213 DDANKLFDNRRDNYE
+213 DDANKLFDNRRDGYE
-228 VSAQTF
+228 VSAQKF
-234 AERVQKYIEKRGND
+234 AERVQGYIEKRGND
-248 HHVIFLIDE
+248 HHVVFLIDE

-285 RAWVICSSQEAI
+285 RAWIICSSQEAI

-335 LAKTADGTTTL
+335 LAKTSDGTTTL
-346 TSTYGSREAEI
+346 ISTYSTREAEI
-357 KNLLT
+357 TNLLT

-371 TYHDAKDF
+371 TFRDAADF

-423 TAKAHADSEIGTL
+423 TAKVHADSEVGTL

-460 VELMIRDGQLEP
+460 VKLMIRDGKLEQ
-472 QDKEILKTLFL
+472 QDEEILKTLFL
-483 LRSAQETMP
+483 LRSSQETMP

-502 VTNLSDNIL
+502 VSNISDNIL
-511 DIKKRLADSLKRLE
+511 DLKKDLADSLKRLE

-530 QRLGDNYRFLTDEEQ
+530 QKLGDNYRFLTDEEQ

-551 KSQTFDPNDIAT
+551 KSQTFEPSDISA
-563 TLGEVIR
+563 TLGEVLR
-570 GLVDTKYKYTNGR
+570 GMIDTKYKYSNGR
-583 IFSLDLYMD
+583 VFSLDLFMD

-599 TNELALRFTSAE
+599 SNELALKFTSVDSRIA
-611 RHSVQSESMRSNN
+611 QTESMRSNS
-624 AAFVATPISIDL
+624 AAFVCTPLSIDL
-636 RSDIETA
+636 RNDIETA
-643 VKIEKYL
+643 VKIEKYI
-650 RNQTGIKNDNER
+650 RQQAGIKNDSER
-662 EKIISARRAEMEG
+662 EKIISARRTEMEG

-684 SDVIRSATVIIN
+684 GDAIRSATIIIN
-696 GTEVEIPAR
+696 GTEVDIPAR
-705 EHLTTRRDL
+705 EHVATRRDL
-714 ILAELVK
+714 ILGELVK

-737 GIKRMLTLPKM
+737 NIKRLLTLPM
-748 DLEDVNANIKAED
+748 MELETASANIKAED
-761 AINEYIV
+761 AINEYII

-773 HVPITLE
+773 HVPVTLE
-780 SIVRDFKSAPYG
+780 SAVRIFKDAPFG
-792 FTDEDVAYIVAYL
+792 FTDEDVTHIIAYL
-805 MKKELVNLVYNGE
+805 MKKELVSLIYNGT
-818 TLPPTAETA
+818 TLAPTADTA

-840 IKVRERIDNEL
+840 VKVRERIDNDL
-851 LDSVRSLARELFNT
+851 LDTVRSLARDLFDA
-865 TALGESEDEIAENL
+865 TALGESEDEIADNL
-879 RREIDSKLEVTSGF
+879 KCEIDNKLEITSGY
-893 LSKYSY
+893 LGKYSY
-899 GNYPGKSAVESTNT
+899 ENYPGKSAVEAVNT
-913 SLREL
+913 RLREL

-923 TKDLFD
+923 TKELFD
-929 TLHERQS
+929 TLEHQQS
-936 ALRTAFSQLSPVQ
+936 ELRSIFDTLKPVV
-949 SFFENQL
+949 SFFDNQVK
-956 PIFDRAV
+956 IFDRAT

-969 EMVSMSITVTANEVD
+969 EMVSMSITVTAPEVD
-984 SIREIVGMDEPYND
+984 SIREILAENEPYNE
-998 IPKLPALTS
+998 IPKLPSLITT
-1007 ALEQATKD
+1007 LEQATTT
-1015 GRSELEKRAA
+1015 GRSELQKRAD

-1034 RKADVARKQAEAEG
+1034 RKAEVDRKQAESEG
-1048 KVPAEAPKVAKPVRS
+1048 KEPVEAPKVAKPVRS

-1068 KTYTIKSEA
+1068 RTYSLKSEA

>member
-423 TAKAHADSEIGTL
+423 TA
-436 VPFSAFYET
+436 
-445 VVTAIDSSIIRIFDK
+445 
-460 VELMIRDGQLEP
+460 
-472 QDKEILKTLFL
+472 
-483 LRSAQETMP
+483 
-492 TNLDNLAVLS
+492 
-502 VTNLSDNIL
+502 
-511 DIKKRLADSLKRLE
+511 
-525 DRILI
+525 
-530 QRLGDNYRFLTDEEQ
+530 
-545 DINREI
+545 
-551 KSQTFDPNDIAT
+551 
-563 TLGEVIR
+563 
-570 GLVDTKYKYTNGR
+570 
-583 IFSLDLYMD
+583 
-592 DNKINGG
+592 
-599 TNELALRFTSAE
+599 
-611 RHSVQSESMRSNN
+611 
-624 AAFVATPISIDL
+624 
-636 RSDIETA
+636 
-643 VKIEKYL
+643 
-650 RNQTGIKNDNER
+650 
-662 EKIISARRAEMEG
+662 
-675 LKEKIAADF
+675 
-684 SDVIRSATVIIN
+684 
-696 GTEVEIPAR
+696 
-705 EHLTTRRDL
+705 
-714 ILAELVK
+714 
-721 SVYSKI
+721 
-727 EYIKAPLSRS
+727 
-737 GIKRMLTLPKM
+737 
-748 DLEDVNANIKAED
+748 
-761 AINEYIV
+761 
-768 EQARN
+768 
-773 HVPITLE
+773 
-780 SIVRDFKSAPYG
+780 
-792 FTDEDVAYIVAYL
+792 
-805 MKKELVNLVYNGE
+805 
-818 TLPPTAETA
+818 
-827 DILLKSAN
+827 
-835 DGRIT
+835 
-840 IKVRERIDNEL
+840 
-851 LDSVRSLARELFNT
+851 
-865 TALGESEDEIAENL
+865 
-879 RREIDSKLEVTSGF
+879 
-893 LSKYSY
+893 
-899 GNYPGKSAVESTNT
+899 
-913 SLREL
+913 
-918 KQIRD
+918 
-923 TKDLFD
+923 
-929 TLHERQS
+929 
-936 ALRTAFSQLSPVQ
+936 
-949 SFFENQL
+949 
-956 PIFDRAV
+956 
-963 NAVKDY
+963 
-969 EMVSMSITVTANEVD
+969 
-984 SIREIVGMDEPYND
+984 
-998 IPKLPALTS
+998 
-1007 ALEQATKD
+1007 
-1015 GRSELEKRAA
+1015 
-1025 EARKLEEER
+1025 
-1034 RKADVARKQAEAEG
+1034 
-1048 KVPAEAPKVAKPVRS
+1048 
-1063 GDLIN
+1063 
-1068 KTYTIKSEA
+1068 
-1077 DVDAMLGELR
+1077 
-1087 VKLLQELADNG
+1087 
-1098 EVKVI
+1098 

>member
-1 MQLRELYQKDITR
+1 MQLKDLYKKDITR

-27 IAQELDEYIVTEEIA
+27 IAQELDEYIVTDEIA
-42 RHLDTFF
+42 KHLDTFF

-78 FLKIVSYLLD
+78 FLKIVSHLLD
-88 NREVNGKRAVDY
+88 NREVNGKKAVDY
-100 FDDKINDAMLLGNIK
+100 FDEKINDAMLLGNIK
-115 RAGETSSD
+115 RAGDTSSD
-123 VILFNI
+123 IILFNI

-134 LENTTSKDKV
+134 LENTTSKDKI
-144 LAVLEKVFNE
+144 LAVIEKVFNE
-154 KLGYSHI
+154 KLGFSHI
-161 NFVADIERFLE
+161 NFVADIERHLQE
-172 ENGKYEEFKSK
+172 KGKYEEFKAK
-183 FDNWSSI
+183 FEDWSSI

-198 LEIAEKYAEVMGVSV
+198 YEIAEKYAEVMEVNA
-213 DDANKLFDNRRDNYE
+213 DEANKIFDNRRDTYQ
-228 VSAQTF
+228 VSPESFAQ
-234 AERVQKYIEKRGND
+234 RVQEYIEKRGND
-248 HHVIFLIDE
+248 HHVVFLVDE

-262 GNDGSLLLNL
+262 GNNGSLLLNL

-321 LSSTDIDEVIKQRL
+321 LSSTDIDEVIRQRL
-335 LAKTADGTTTL
+335 LSKTDDATTSL
-346 TSTYGSREAEI
+346 VSTYNTRQAEI
-357 KNLLT
+357 TNLLT

-371 TYHDAKDF
+371 TYRSAQDF

-423 TAKAHADSEIGTL
+423 TAKAHANSEIGTL

-445 VVTAIDSSIIRIFDK
+445 VVTAIDSSVIRIFEK
-460 VELMIRDGQLEP
+460 VNEMIKDGQLEP
-472 QDKEILKTLFL
+472 QDAEILKTLFL
-483 LRSAQETMP
+483 LRSSQETMP

-511 DIKKRLADSLKRLE
+511 DLKKSLADSLKRLE
-525 DRILI
+525 DRVLI
-530 QRLGDNYRFLTDEEQ
+530 QKLGDNYRFLTDEEQ

-551 KSQTFDPNDIAT
+551 KSQTFDPNDISA

-570 GLVDTKYKYTNGR
+570 GTIDSKYKYTNGR
-583 IFSLDLYMD
+583 VFSLDLFMD

-599 TNELALRFTSAE
+599 TNELALKFTSGE
-611 RHSVQSESMRSNN
+611 LSTVQSESMRLSN
-624 AAFVATPISIDL
+624 AAFIITPVSIEL
-636 RSDIETA
+636 RNDIETA
-643 VKIEKYL
+643 VQVEKYI
-650 RNQTGIKNDNER
+650 RGQAGIKNDPER
-662 EKIISARRAEMEG
+662 DKIIAARRTEMEG
-675 LKEKIAADF
+675 LKEKISEDFADI
-684 SDVIRSATVIIN
+684 VRSATIVIN

-705 EHLTTRRDL
+705 ESVATRLDL
-714 ILAELVK
+714 ILEELIK
-721 SVYSKI
+721 SVYTKI
-727 EYIKAPLSRS
+727 EYIKAPCSR
-737 GIKRMLTLPKM
+737 GNIKRLLVQPMMEMEVAT
-748 DLEDVNANIKAED
+748 ANVKAED
-761 AINEYIV
+761 AINEYIA

-773 HVPITLE
+773 HAPVTLE
-780 SIVRDFKSAPYG
+780 SARRHFESAPYG
-792 FTDEDVAYIVAYL
+792 FTDEDVAFIVAHL
-805 MKKELVNLVYNGE
+805 MKTEIVSLIYNGT
-818 TLPPTAETA
+818 TLAPTAETA

-835 DGRIT
+835 DGKIT
-840 IKVRERIDNEL
+840 IKVRERIDNQL
-851 LDSVRSLARELFNT
+851 LDEVRSLARDLFDT
-865 TALGESEDEIAENL
+865 TALGDTEDAMADSL
-879 RREIDSKLEVTSGF
+879 RREIDTKLEATTAY
-893 LSKYSY
+893 LQKYNY
-899 GNYPGKSAVESTNT
+899 AAYPGKAVVESVNS

-923 TKDLFD
+923 TKELFD
-929 TLHERQS
+929 TFS
-936 ALRTAFSQLSPVQ
+936 AKQNELRAAFDAYKPVV
-949 SFFENQL
+949 SFFEHQVT
-956 PIFDRAV
+956 IFDRAA
-963 NAVKDY
+963 NAVKDHDF
-969 EMVSMSITVTANEVD
+969 VSSSITVNSSEV
-984 SIREIVGMDEPYND
+984 SQIRNILSMSEPYTD
-998 IPKLPALTS
+998 IPKLSPLTS
-1007 ALEQATKD
+1007 ALEQAVKT
-1015 GRSELEKRAA
+1015 GREELQKRAD

-1034 RKADVARKQAEAEG
+1034 ARAEAERKQAEAEG
-1048 KVPAEAPKVAKPVRS
+1048 KAPTEAPKVAKPVRS

-1068 KTYTIKSEA
+1068 RTYSLKNEA

-1087 VKLLQELADNG
+1087 QRLLQELADNG

>member
-1 MQLRELYQKDITR
+1 MKLRELYQKDITR

-27 IAQELDEYIVTEEIA
+27 IAQELDEYIVTEEIT

-49 EAYSKGLGT
+49 EAYGKGLGS

-115 RAGETSSD
+115 RAGDTSSD

-144 LAVLEKVFNE
+144 LAVIEKVFNE

-172 ENGKYEEFKSK
+172 GSGKYDDFKSK
-183 FDNWSSI
+183 FENWSAI

-198 LEIAEKYAEVMGVSV
+198 YEIAEKYAEVMGVSV

-228 VSAQTF
+228 VSSQSF
-234 AERVQKYIEKRGND
+234 AERVQGYIEKRGND

-285 RAWVICSSQEAI
+285 RAWIICSSQEAI
-297 DDVVKGV
+297 DDVVRGV

-335 LAKTADGTTTL
+335 LAKTADGTTAL
-346 TSTYGSREAEI
+346 TATYGSKEAEI

-371 TYHDAKDF
+371 TYRDAQDF

-445 VVTAIDSSIIRIFDK
+445 VVTAIDSSIIRIFENVD
-460 VELMIRDGQLEP
+460 VMIRDGQLES
-472 QDKEILKTLFL
+472 QDKEVLKTLFL

-502 VTNLSDNIL
+502 VTNISDNIL
-511 DIKKRLADSLKRLE
+511 DIKKKLADSLKRLE

-530 QRLGDNYRFLTDEEQ
+530 QKLGDNYRFLTDEEQ

-551 KSQTFDPNDIAT
+551 KSQTFDPSDIAS
-563 TLGEVIR
+563 TLGEVLR
-570 GLVDTKYKYTNGR
+570 GMIDTKYKYTNGR
-583 IFSLDLYMD
+583 VFSLDLFMD

-599 TNELALRFTSAE
+599 TNELALRFTSAD
-611 RHSVQSESMRSNN
+611 RHTVQSESMRSNK
-624 AAFVATPISIDL
+624 AAFIATPLSIHL
-636 RSDIETA
+636 HNDIETA
-643 VKIEKYL
+643 IKIEKYI
-650 RNQTGIKNDNER
+650 RQQAGIKNDTER
-662 EKIISARRAEMEG
+662 EKIISARRSEMEG

-684 SDVIRSATVIIN
+684 SDVISSATVIIN
-696 GTEVEIPAR
+696 GTEVDIPVR
-705 EHLTTRRDL
+705 EHATTRRDL

-727 EYIKAPLSRS
+727 EYMKAPRNRS
-737 GIKRMLTLPKM
+737 DIKRLLTLPM
-748 DLEDVNANIKAED
+748 MELEVATANTKAED
-761 AINEYIV
+761 AINEYII

-773 HVPITLE
+773 HVPVTLE
-780 SIVRDFKSAPYG
+780 SIVRDFKSAPFG
-792 FTDEDVAYIVAYL
+792 FTDEDVAYIVSYL
-805 MKKELVNLVYNGE
+805 MKKELINLIYNGT
-818 TLPPTAETA
+818 TLAPNADAA

-840 IKVRERIDNEL
+840 IKLRERIDNDL
-851 LDSVRSLARELFNT
+851 LDTVRSLARDLFDT
-865 TALGESEDEIAENL
+865 TALGESEDEIADNL
-879 RREIDSKLEVTSGF
+879 RREIDAKLEATNNY
-893 LSKYSY
+893 LAKYSY
-899 GNYPGKSAVESTNT
+899 SQYPGKFAVEAITT

-923 TKDLFD
+923 TKELFD
-929 TLHERQS
+929 ALNARQS
-936 ALRTAFSQLSPVQ
+936 DLRATFSLLAPVQ
-949 SFFENQL
+949 SFFDIQVA
-956 PIFDRAV
+956 IFDRAV

-984 SIREIVGMDEPYND
+984 DIREIIAKDEPYND

-1007 ALEQATKD
+1007 ALEKATKE

-1025 EARKLEEER
+1025 EARKLEDDR
-1034 RKADVARKQAEAEG
+1034 RKAEAERKQAEAEG
-1048 KVPAEAPKVAKPVRS
+1048 KEPVETPRLAKPVRS

-1068 KTYTIKSEA
+1068 NTYTIKSEA
-1077 DVDAMLGELR
+1077 DVDAMLSELR
-1087 VKLLQELADNG
+1087 IRLLKELADNG

>member
-1 MQLRELYQKDITR
+1 MLLKDLYKKDITR

-27 IAQELDEYIVTEEIA
+27 IAQELDEYIVTDEIA
-42 RHLDTFF
+42 KHLDTFF

-78 FLKIVSYLLD
+78 FLKIVSHLLD
-88 NREVNGKRAVDY
+88 NREVNGKKAVDY
-100 FDDKINDAMLLGNIK
+100 FDEKINDAMLLGNIK
-115 RAGETSSD
+115 RAGDTSSD
-123 VILFNI
+123 IILFNI

-134 LENTTSKDKV
+134 LENTTSKDKI
-144 LAVLEKVFNE
+144 LAVIEKVFNE
-154 KLGYSHI
+154 KLGFSHI

-172 ENGKYEEFKSK
+172 ESGKYDEFKSK
-183 FDNWSSI
+183 FDDWSSI

-198 LEIAEKYAEVMGVSV
+198 FEIAEKYAEVIGATA
-213 DDANKLFDNRRDNYE
+213 DEANKLFDNRRDNYQ
-228 VSAQTF
+228 VSPESFAQ
-234 AERVQKYIEKRGND
+234 RVQEYIEKRGND
-248 HHVIFLIDE
+248 HHVVFLIDE

-262 GNDGSLLLNL
+262 GNNGPLLLNL

-321 LSSTDIDEVIKQRL
+321 LSSTDIDEVIRQRL
-335 LAKTADGTTTL
+335 LAKTDDGTTL
-346 TSTYGSREAEI
+346 LMSTYNTHQAEI
-357 KNLLT
+357 TNLLT

-371 TYHDAKDF
+371 TYRSAQDF

-423 TAKAHADSEIGTL
+423 TAKVHAESEVGTL

-460 VELMIRDGQLEP
+460 VKEMIADGQLEP
-472 QDKEILKTLFL
+472 QDAQILKTLFL
-483 LRSAQETMP
+483 LRSSQETMP

-502 VTNLSDNIL
+502 VSNLSDNIL

-530 QRLGDNYRFLTDEEQ
+530 QKLGDNYRFLTDEEQ

-551 KSQTFDPNDIAT
+551 NSQTFDTNDIAA

-570 GLVDTKYKYTNGR
+570 GTIDSKYKFSNGHV
-583 IFSLDLYMD
+583 FSVDLFMD

-599 TNELALRFTSAE
+599 TNELGLKFTSADLQA
-611 RHSVQSESMRSNN
+611 VQSESIRHNTM
-624 AAFVATPISIDL
+624 AFVVTPLSIDL
-636 RSDIETA
+636 RNDIVTA
-643 VKIEKYL
+643 VQVEKYI
-650 RNQTGIKNDNER
+650 RNQAGIKNDPER
-662 EKIISARRAEMEG
+662 EKIIAARRTEMEG

-684 SDVIRSATVIIN
+684 ADVIRSAAVVIN
-696 GTEVEIPAR
+696 GTEVKIPAR
-705 EHLTTRRDL
+705 ESVAVRRDL
-714 ILAELVK
+714 ILEELVK
-721 SVYSKI
+721 SVYTKI
-727 EYIKAPLSRS
+727 EYIKAPCSRS
-737 GIKRMLTLPKM
+737 NIKRLLTLPKM
-748 DLEDVNANIKAED
+748 ELEVATANTKAED
-761 AINEYIV
+761 AINEYII
-768 EQARN
+768 EQDRN
-773 HVPITLE
+773 HVPVTLE
-780 SIVRDFKSAPYG
+780 SIVSDFKAAPFG
-792 FTDEDVAYIVAYL
+792 FTDEDVAYIVAHL
-805 MKKELVNLVYNGE
+805 MKTELVNLIYGGA
-818 TLPPTAETA
+818 TLAPTADTA

-835 DGRIT
+835 DGKIT
-840 IKVRERIDNEL
+840 IRVRERIDNKL
-851 LDSVRSLARELFNT
+851 VGTVQSLARDLFNT
-865 TALGESEDEIAENL
+865 TAFGDTEDDMADSL
-879 RREIDSKLEVTSGF
+879 RREIDAKLEATTSY
-893 LSKYSY
+893 LQKYNYQS
-899 GNYPGKSAVESTNT
+899 YPGKPVVENVNAA
-913 SLREL
+913 LREL

-929 TLHERQS
+929 
-936 ALRTAFSQLSPVQ
+936 AFSTKQADLIAKFDAFKPVV
-949 SFFENQL
+949 SFFEHQVA
-956 PIFDRAV
+956 IFDRA
-963 NAVKDY
+963 ARAIKDY
-969 EMVSMSITVTANEVD
+969 DFVSSSITVSSPEVAEMRD
-984 SIREIVGMDEPYND
+984 ILALDAPYDD
-998 IPKLPALTS
+998 IPKLAPLTT
-1007 ALEQATKD
+1007 ALEQAVSK
-1015 GRSELEKRAA
+1015 GHAELQKRAD
-1025 EARKLEEER
+1025 EARKLDEER
-1034 RKADVARKQAEAEG
+1034 RKAIADQQEAKERG
-1048 KVPAEAPKVAKPVRS
+1048 ETPAEAPKIAKPVRS

-1068 KTYTIKSEA
+1068 RTYSLKSEA
-1077 DVDAMLGELR
+1077 DVDAMLSELR
-1087 VKLLQELADNG
+1087 QRLLQELADNG

>member
-1 MQLRELYQKDITR
+1 MQLKDLYKKDITR

-27 IAQELDEYIVTEEIA
+27 IAQELDEYIVTDEIA
-42 RHLDTFF
+42 KHLDTFF

-78 FLKIVSYLLD
+78 FLKIVSHLLD
-88 NREVNGKRAVDY
+88 NREVSGKKAVDY
-100 FDDKINDAMLLGNIK
+100 FDEKIHDAMLLGNIK
-115 RAGETSSD
+115 RAGDTSSD
-123 VILFNI
+123 IILFNI

-134 LENTTSKDKV
+134 LENTTSKDKI
-144 LAVLEKVFNE
+144 LAVIEKVFNE
-154 KLGYSHI
+154 KLGFSHI
-161 NFVADIERFLE
+161 NFVADIERHLQE
-172 ENGKYEEFKSK
+172 KGKYDEFKAK
-183 FDNWSSI
+183 FDDWSSI

-198 LEIAEKYAEVMGVSV
+198 YEIAEKYAEVMGVSA
-213 DDANKLFDNRRDNYE
+213 DEANKIFDNRRDTYQ
-228 VSAQTF
+228 VSPESFAQ
-234 AERVQKYIEKRGND
+234 RVQEYTEKRGSD
-248 HHVIFLIDE
+248 HHVVFLIDE

-262 GNDGSLLLNL
+262 GNNGSLLLNL

-321 LSSTDIDEVIKQRL
+321 LSSTDIDEVIRQRL
-335 LAKTADGTTTL
+335 LAKTDDATTSL
-346 TSTYGSREAEI
+346 VSTYNTRQAEI
-357 KNLLT
+357 TNLLT

-371 TYHDAKDF
+371 TYRSSQDF

-423 TAKAHADSEIGTL
+423 TAKALASSEVGTL

-460 VELMIRDGQLEP
+460 VNEMIKDGQLES
-472 QDKEILKTLFL
+472 QDAEILKTLFL
-483 LRSAQETMP
+483 LRSSQETMP

-511 DIKKRLADSLKRLE
+511 DIKKNLADSLKRLE
-525 DRILI
+525 DRVLI
-530 QRLGDNYRFLTDEEQ
+530 QKLGDNYRFLTDEEQ

-551 KSQTFDPNDIAT
+551 KSQTFDPNDISA

-570 GLVDTKYKYTNGR
+570 GTIDSKYKYTNGR
-583 IFSLDLYMD
+583 VFSLDLFMD

-599 TNELALRFTSAE
+599 ANELALKFTSGE
-611 RHSVQSESMRSNN
+611 LSTVQAESMRNSN
-624 AAFVATPISIDL
+624 AAFIITPLSIEL
-636 RSDIETA
+636 RNDIETA
-643 VKIEKYL
+643 VKVEKYI
-650 RNQTGIKNDNER
+650 RNQAGIKNDPER
-662 EKIISARRAEMEG
+662 DKIIAARRTEMEG
-675 LKEKIAADF
+675 LKEKVTEDFADI
-684 SDVIRSATVIIN
+684 IRSAAVAIN
-696 GTEVEIPAR
+696 GSEVDIPAR
-705 EHLTTRRDL
+705 ESVATRRDL
-714 ILAELVK
+714 ILEELVK
-721 SVYSKI
+721 SVYTKI
-727 EYIKAPLSRS
+727 EYIKAPCSRS
-737 GIKRMLTLPKM
+737 NIKRLLTLPKM
-748 DLEDVNANIKAED
+748 ELEVATANAKAED

-773 HVPITLE
+773 HVPVTLE
-780 SIVRDFKSAPYG
+780 SIVRDFKSAPFG

-805 MKKELVNLVYNGE
+805 MKTELISLIYNGVS
-818 TLPPTAETA
+818 LAPTADTA

-835 DGRIT
+835 DGKIT
-840 IKVRERIDNEL
+840 IKVRERIDNQL
-851 LDSVRSLARELFNT
+851 LDQVRSLARDLFDT
-865 TALGESEDEIAENL
+865 TALGDTEDAMAESL
-879 RREIDSKLEVTSGF
+879 RREVDAKLETTTAY
-893 LSKYSY
+893 LQKYNY
-899 GNYPGKSAVESTNT
+899 AAYPGKAVVESINGL
-913 SLREL
+913 LREL

-929 TLHERQS
+929 TLS
-936 ALRTAFSQLSPVQ
+936 AKQNDIRAALDAYKPVV
-949 SFFENQL
+949 SFFEHQAS
-956 PIFDRAV
+956 IFDRAAK
-963 NAVKDY
+963 AVQDY
-969 EMVSMSITVTANEVD
+969 DFVSSSITVSSPEVVL
-984 SIREIVGMDEPYND
+984 IRDILSQSEPYGD
-998 IPKLPALTS
+998 IPKLSPLTS
-1007 ALEQATKD
+1007 ALEQAVKT
-1015 GRSELEKRAA
+1015 GREELQKRADEARNLEEARTKA
-1025 EARKLEEER
+1025 EAER
-1034 RKADVARKQAEAEG
+1034 RQAEAEG
-1048 KVPAEAPKVAKPVRS
+1048 KSPAEAPKVAKPVRS

-1068 KTYTIKSEA
+1068 RTYSLKSEA

-1087 VKLLQELADNG
+1087 QRLLQELADNG

>member
-1 MQLRELYQKDITR
+1 MQLKDLYKKDITR

-27 IAQELDEYIVTEEIA
+27 IAQELDEYIVTDEIA
-42 RHLDTFF
+42 KHLDTFF

-78 FLKIVSYLLD
+78 FLKIVSHLLD
-88 NREVNGKRAVDY
+88 NREVNGKKAVDY
-100 FDDKINDAMLLGNIK
+100 FDDKIHDAMLLGNIK

-123 VILFNI
+123 IILFNI

-134 LENTTSKDKV
+134 LENTTSKDKI
-144 LAVLEKVFNE
+144 LAVIEKVFNE
-154 KLGYSHI
+154 KLGFSHI
-161 NFVADIERFLE
+161 NFVADIERHLQE
-172 ENGKYEEFKSK
+172 KGKYDEFKAK
-183 FDNWSSI
+183 FDDWSSI

-198 LEIAEKYAEVMGVSV
+198 YEIAEKYAEVMGVSA
-213 DDANKLFDNRRDNYE
+213 DEANKIFDNRRDTYQ
-228 VSAQTF
+228 VSPESFAQ
-234 AERVQKYIEKRGND
+234 RVQEYIERRGND
-248 HHVIFLIDE
+248 HHVVFLIDE

-262 GNDGSLLLNL
+262 GNNGSLLLNL

-321 LSSTDIDEVIKQRL
+321 LSSTDIDEVIRQRL
-335 LAKTADGTTTL
+335 LAKTDDATTSL
-346 TSTYGSREAEI
+346 VSTYNTRQAEI
-357 KNLLT
+357 TNLLT

-371 TYHDAKDF
+371 TYRSSQDF

-423 TAKAHADSEIGTL
+423 TAKALALSEVGTL

-460 VELMIRDGQLEP
+460 VNEMIKDGQLES
-472 QDKEILKTLFL
+472 QDVEILKTLFL
-483 LRSAQETMP
+483 LRSSQETMP

-511 DIKKRLADSLKRLE
+511 DIKKNLADSLKRLE
-525 DRILI
+525 DRVLI
-530 QRLGDNYRFLTDEEQ
+530 QKLGDNYRFLTDEEQ

-551 KSQTFDPNDIAT
+551 KSQTFDPNDISA

-570 GLVDTKYKYTNGR
+570 GTIDSKYKYTNGR
-583 IFSLDLYMD
+583 VFSLDLFMD

-599 TNELALRFTSAE
+599 TNELALKFTSGE
-611 RHSVQSESMRSNN
+611 LSTVQAESMRNSN
-624 AAFVATPISIDL
+624 AAFIITPLSIEL
-636 RSDIETA
+636 RNDIETA
-643 VKIEKYL
+643 VKVEKYI
-650 RNQTGIKNDNER
+650 RNQAGIKNDPER
-662 EKIISARRAEMEG
+662 DKIIAARRTEMEG
-675 LKEKIAADF
+675 LKEKVTEDFADI
-684 SDVIRSATVIIN
+684 IRSAAVAIN
-696 GTEVEIPAR
+696 GSEVDIPAR
-705 EHLTTRRDL
+705 ESVATRRDL
-714 ILAELVK
+714 ILEELVK
-721 SVYSKI
+721 SVYTKI
-727 EYIKAPLSRS
+727 EYIKAPCSRS
-737 GIKRMLTLPKM
+737 NIKRLLTLPKM
-748 DLEDVNANIKAED
+748 ELEVATANAKAED

-773 HVPITLE
+773 HVPVTLE
-780 SIVRDFKSAPYG
+780 SIVRDFKSAPFG

-805 MKKELVNLVYNGE
+805 MKTELISLIYNGVS
-818 TLPPTAETA
+818 LAPTADTA

-835 DGRIT
+835 DGKIT
-840 IKVRERIDNEL
+840 IKVRERIDNQL
-851 LDSVRSLARELFNT
+851 LDQVRSLARDLFDT
-865 TALGESEDEIAENL
+865 TALGDTEDAMAESL
-879 RREIDSKLEVTSGF
+879 RREVDAKLETTTAY
-893 LSKYSY
+893 LQKYNY
-899 GNYPGKSAVESTNT
+899 AAYPGKTVVENINGL
-913 SLREL
+913 LREL

-929 TLHERQS
+929 TLS
-936 ALRTAFSQLSPVQ
+936 AKQNDIRAALDAYKPVV
-949 SFFENQL
+949 SFFEHQAS
-956 PIFDRAV
+956 IFDRAAK
-963 NAVKDY
+963 AVQDY
-969 EMVSMSITVTANEVD
+969 DFVSSSITVSSPEVVL
-984 SIREIVGMDEPYND
+984 IRDILSQSEPYGD
-998 IPKLPALTS
+998 IPKLSPLTS
-1007 ALEQATKD
+1007 ALEQAVKT
-1015 GRSELEKRAA
+1015 GREELQKRADEARNLEEARTKA
-1025 EARKLEEER
+1025 EAER
-1034 RKADVARKQAEAEG
+1034 RQAEAEG
-1048 KVPAEAPKVAKPVRS
+1048 KSPAEAPKVAKPVRS

-1068 KTYTIKSEA
+1068 RTYSLKSEA

-1087 VKLLQELADNG
+1087 QRLLQELADNG

>member
-1 MQLRELYQKDITR
+1 MQLKDLYKKDITR

-27 IAQELDEYIVTEEIA
+27 IAQELDEYIVTDEIA
-42 RHLDTFF
+42 KHLDTFF

-78 FLKIVSYLLD
+78 FLKIVSHLLD
-88 NREVNGKRAVDY
+88 NREVNGKKAVDY
-100 FDDKINDAMLLGNIK
+100 FDEKINDAMLLGNIK
-115 RAGETSSD
+115 RAGDTSSD
-123 VILFNI
+123 IILFNI

-134 LENTTSKDKV
+134 LENTTSKDKI
-144 LAVLEKVFNE
+144 LAVIEKVFNE
-154 KLGYSHI
+154 KLGFSHI
-161 NFVADIERFLE
+161 NFVADIERHLQE
-172 ENGKYEEFKSK
+172 KGKYEEFKAN
-183 FDNWSSI
+183 FEDWSSI

-198 LEIAEKYAEVMGVSV
+198 YEIAEKYADVMGVSA
-213 DDANKLFDNRRDNYE
+213 DEANKIFDNRRDTYQ
-228 VSAQTF
+228 VSPESFAQ
-234 AERVQKYIEKRGND
+234 RVQEYIEKRGND
-248 HHVIFLIDE
+248 HHVVFLIDE

-262 GNDGSLLLNL
+262 GNNGSLLLNL

-321 LSSTDIDEVIKQRL
+321 LSSTDIDEVIRQRL
-335 LAKTADGTTTL
+335 LAKTDDATTSL
-346 TSTYGSREAEI
+346 VSTYNTRQAEI
-357 KNLLT
+357 TNLLT

-371 TYHDAKDF
+371 TYRSAQDF

-423 TAKAHADSEIGTL
+423 TAKAHANSEIGTL

-445 VVTAIDSSIIRIFDK
+445 VVTAIDSSIIRIFEK
-460 VELMIRDGQLEP
+460 VNEMIKDGQLEP
-472 QDKEILKTLFL
+472 QDAEILKTLFL
-483 LRSAQETMP
+483 LRSSQETMP

-511 DIKKRLADSLKRLE
+511 DIKKSLADSLKRLE
-525 DRILI
+525 DRVLI
-530 QRLGDNYRFLTDEEQ
+530 QKLGDNYRFLTDEEQ

-551 KSQTFDPNDIAT
+551 KSQTFDPNDISA

-570 GLVDTKYKYTNGR
+570 GTIDSKYKYTNGR
-583 IFSLDLYMD
+583 VFSLDLFMD

-599 TNELALRFTSAE
+599 TNELALKFTSGE
-611 RHSVQSESMRSNN
+611 LSTVQSESMRLSN
-624 AAFVATPISIDL
+624 AAFIITPLSIEL
-636 RSDIETA
+636 RNDIETA
-643 VKIEKYL
+643 VQVEKYI
-650 RNQTGIKNDNER
+650 RGQAGIKNDPER
-662 EKIISARRAEMEG
+662 DKIIAARRTEMEG
-675 LKEKIAADF
+675 LKEKISEGFADI
-684 SDVIRSATVIIN
+684 IRSATIVIN
-696 GTEVEIPAR
+696 GTEVDIPAR
-705 EHLTTRRDL
+705 ESVSTRRDL
-714 ILAELVK
+714 ILEELVK
-721 SVYSKI
+721 SVYTKI
-727 EYIKAPLSRS
+727 EYIKAPCSRS
-737 GIKRMLTLPKM
+737 NIKRLLTLPKM
-748 DLEDVNANIKAED
+748 ELEVATANAKAED

-773 HVPITLE
+773 HVPVTLE
-780 SIVRDFKSAPYG
+780 SIVRDFKSAPFG

-805 MKKELVNLVYNGE
+805 MKTELVSLVYNGT
-818 TLPPTAETA
+818 TLQPTAETA

-835 DGRIT
+835 DGKIT
-840 IKVRERIDNEL
+840 IKVRERIDNHL
-851 LDSVRSLARELFNT
+851 LDQVRSLARDLFDT
-865 TALGESEDEIAENL
+865 TALGDTEDAMADSL
-879 RREIDSKLEVTSGF
+879 RREIDTKLESITAY
-893 LSKYSY
+893 LQKYNY
-899 GNYPGKSAVESTNT
+899 AAYPGKAVVESVN
-913 SLREL
+913 SNLREL

-923 TKDLFD
+923 TKELFD
-929 TLHERQS
+929 TFS
-936 ALRTAFSQLSPVQ
+936 AKQNELRVAFDAYKPIV
-949 SFFENQL
+949 SFFEHQVA
-956 PIFDRAV
+956 IFDRAA

-969 EMVSMSITVTANEVD
+969 DFVSSSITVNSSEV
-984 SIREIVGMDEPYND
+984 SQIREILNMNEPYAD
-998 IPKLPALTS
+998 IPKLAPLTS
-1007 ALEQATKD
+1007 ALEQSVTA
-1015 GRSELEKRAA
+1015 GREELQKRAD

-1034 RKADVARKQAEAEG
+1034 ARAEAERKKAEAEG
-1048 KVPAEAPKVAKPVRS
+1048 NTPSEAPKVAKPVRS

-1068 KTYTIKSEA
+1068 RTYSLKSEA

-1087 VKLLQELADNG
+1087 QRLLQELADNG

>member
-1 MQLRELYQKDITR
+1 MKLRDLYNKDITR

-42 RHLDTFF
+42 RHLDAFF
-49 EAYSKGLGT
+49 DAYSKGLGV

-88 NREVNGKRAVDY
+88 NREVNGKKPVDY
-100 FDDKINDAMLLGNIK
+100 FDEKINDAILLGNIK
-115 RAGETSSD
+115 RAGDTSSD

-144 LAVLEKVFNE
+144 LAVIEKVFNE

-172 ENGKYEEFKSK
+172 ERGKYDAFKEK
-183 FDNWSSI
+183 FDNWSAI

-198 LEIAEKYAEVMGVSV
+198 YEIAEKYAEVMGISN

-228 VSAQTF
+228 VSAQSF
-234 AERVQKYIEKRGND
+234 AERVQNYIEKRGND
-248 HHVIFLIDE
+248 HHVVFLIDE

-285 RAWVICSSQEAI
+285 RAWIICSSQEAI

-304 KKDDFSKILG
+304 RKDDFSKILG

-335 LAKTADGTTTL
+335 LAKTSDGTATL
-346 TSTYGSREAEI
+346 TATYNTREAEI

-371 TYHDAKDF
+371 TFKDAADF

-423 TAKAHADSEIGTL
+423 TAKAHADSGIGTL

-460 VELMIRDGQLEP
+460 VKLMIQDGELES
-472 QDKEILKTLFL
+472 QDEEILKTLFL
-483 LRSAQETMP
+483 LRSSQETMP

-502 VTNLSDNIL
+502 VSNISDNIL
-511 DIKKRLADSLKRLE
+511 DTKKRLADSLKRLE

-530 QRLGDNYRFLTDEEQ
+530 QKLGDNYRFLTDEEQ

-551 KSQTFDPNDIAT
+551 KSQTFDPSDISS

-570 GLVDTKYKYTNGR
+570 GMIDTKYKYSNGR
-583 IFSLDLYMD
+583 VFSLDLFMD

-599 TNELALRFTSAE
+599 TNELALRFTSAD
-611 RHSVQSESMRSNN
+611 RHSVQTESIRLNS
-624 AAFVATPISIDL
+624 AALISTPLSIDL
-636 RSDIETA
+636 RNDIEIA
-643 VKIEKYL
+643 VKIEKYI
-650 RNQTGIKNDNER
+650 RQQAGIKNDSER
-662 EKIISARRAEMEG
+662 EKIISARRTEMEG

-684 SDVIRSATVIIN
+684 GDVVRSAAIIIN
-696 GTEVEIPAR
+696 GTEVDIPTR
-705 EHLTTRRDL
+705 ENVATRRDL

-737 GIKRMLTLPKM
+737 NIKRLLTLPM
-748 DLEDVNANIKAED
+748 MELEVATANIKAED
-761 AINEYIV
+761 AINEYII

-773 HVPITLE
+773 HVPVTLD
-780 SIVRDFKSAPYG
+780 SAVRFFKDAPFG
-792 FTDEDVAYIVAYL
+792 FTDEDVAYIMAYL
-805 MKKELVNLVYNGE
+805 MKKELVNLIYNGT
-818 TLPPTAETA
+818 TLAPTADTA

-835 DGRIT
+835 DIRIT
-840 IKVRERIDNEL
+840 IKVRERIDNDL
-851 LDSVRSLARELFNT
+851 LDTIRSLARDLFDT
-865 TALGESEDEIAENL
+865 TTIGESEDEIANNL
-879 RREIDSKLEVTSGF
+879 RREIDSRLEVTSGY
-893 LSKYSY
+893 LTKYSY
-899 GNYPGKSAVESTNT
+899 GQYPGKSIVEAVNT

-923 TKDLFD
+923 TKELFD
-929 TLHERQS
+929 IFSSQQS
-936 ALRTAFSQLSPVQ
+936 ELRSVFDALKPVG
-949 SFFENQL
+949 SFFDNQAK
-956 PIFDRAV
+956 IFDRAAT
-963 NAVKDY
+963 AVKDY
-969 EMVSMSITVTANEVD
+969 EMVSMSITVTAPEVD
-984 SIREIVGMDEPYND
+984 SIREILAESEPYND
-998 IPKLPALTS
+998 IPKLPALAT
-1007 ALEQATKD
+1007 ALEQATRI
-1015 GRSELEKRAA
+1015 GSSELKKKAD
-1025 EARKLEEER
+1025 EARKLEEDR
-1034 RKADVARKQAEAEG
+1034 RKADAERKQAELDG
-1048 KVPAEAPKVAKPVRS
+1048 KEAVESPKIAKPVRS

-1068 KTYTIKSEA
+1068 RTYSLKSEA

-1098 EVKVI
+1098 ELKVI

>member
-1 MQLRELYQKDITR
+1 MKLRELYQKDITR

-27 IAQELDEYIVTEEIA
+27 IAQELDEYIVTEEIS

-58 SRTEQMGVWLS
+58 ARTEQIGVWLS

-115 RAGETSSD
+115 RAGDTSSD

-144 LAVLEKVFNE
+144 LAVIEKVFNE

-172 ENGKYEEFKSK
+172 ESGKYDDFKGK
-183 FDNWSSI
+183 FDDWSSI

-198 LEIAEKYAEVMGVSV
+198 YEIAEKYAEVMGVSAE
-213 DDANKLFDNRRDNYE
+213 DANKLFDNRRENYG
-228 VSAQTF
+228 VSAQSF
-234 AERVQKYIEKRGND
+234 AERVQGYIEKRGND
-248 HHVIFLIDE
+248 HHVVFLVDE

-262 GNDGSLLLNL
+262 GGDGSLLLNL

-285 RAWVICSSQEAI
+285 RAWIICSSQEAI

-335 LAKTADGTTTL
+335 LAKTTDGAAAL
-346 TSTYGSREAEI
+346 TSTYSSREAEI

-371 TYHDAKDF
+371 TYRDAKDF

-436 VPFSAFYET
+436 VPFSSFYQT
-445 VVTAIDSSIIRIFDK
+445 VVTAIDSSIIRIFDN
-460 VELMIRDGQLEP
+460 VDIMIRDGQLEP
-472 QDKEILKTLFL
+472 QDKETLKTLFL
-483 LRSAQETMP
+483 LRSSQETMP

-502 VTNLSDNIL
+502 VSNISDNIL
-511 DIKKRLADSLKRLE
+511 DIKKNLADSLKRLE

-530 QRLGDNYRFLTDEEQ
+530 QKLGDNYRFLTDEEQ

-551 KSQTFDPNDIAT
+551 KSQTFDPSDIAS
-563 TLGEVIR
+563 TLGEVLR
-570 GLVDTKYKYTNGR
+570 GMIDTKYKYTNGR
-583 IFSLDLYMD
+583 LFSLDLFMD

-599 TNELALRFTSAE
+599 SNELALKFVSAE
-611 RHSVQSESMRSNN
+611 RHSAQTESMRSSN
-624 AAFVATPISIDL
+624 AAFIATPLSVDL
-636 RSDIETA
+636 RNDIETA
-643 VKIEKYL
+643 VKVEKYI
-650 RNQTGIKNDNER
+650 RQQAGIKNDTER
-662 EKIISARRAEMEG
+662 EKIISARRTEMEG
-675 LKEKIAADF
+675 LKEKITADF
-684 SDVIRSATVIIN
+684 EDAIRSAAVIIN
-696 GTEVEIPAR
+696 GTEVDIPTRDHVA
-705 EHLTTRRDL
+705 TRRDL
-714 ILAELVK
+714 ILTELVK

-737 GIKRMLTLPKM
+737 GIKRLLTLPM
-748 DLEDVNANIKAED
+748 MEMEVASANIKAED
-761 AINEYIV
+761 AINEYII

-773 HVPITLE
+773 HVPATLE

-792 FTDEDVAYIVAYL
+792 FTDEDVAYVVAHL
-805 MKKELVNLVYNGE
+805 MKKELVNLIFNGV

-827 DILLKSAN
+827 DVLLKSVN

-851 LDSVRSLARELFNT
+851 LDTVRGLARDLFDT
-865 TALGESEDEIAENL
+865 TALGESEDDIADNL
-879 RREIDSKLEVTSGF
+879 RSEIDTKLEATNSY
-893 LSKYSY
+893 LAKYSY
-899 GNYPGKSAVESTNT
+899 ASYPGKSAVEAVTAT
-913 SLREL
+913 LREL

-923 TKDLFD
+923 TKELFD
-929 TLHERQS
+929 ALSARQS
-936 ALRTAFSQLSPVQ
+936 DLRATFKSLSPVQ
-949 SFFENQL
+949 SFFDNQVA
-956 PIFDRAV
+956 IFDRAV

-969 EMVSMSITVTANEVD
+969 EMVSMSITVTADEVD
-984 SIREIVGMDEPYND
+984 SIREIVAEDEPYGD

-1007 ALEQATKD
+1007 ALEKATKE

-1025 EARKLEEER
+1025 EARKLEEDR
-1034 RKADVARKQAEAEG
+1034 RKAEAERKQAEAEG
-1048 KVPAEAPKVAKPVRS
+1048 KTPAETPRVAKPVRS

-1068 KTYTIKSEA
+1068 RTYSIKSEA
-1077 DVDAMLGELR
+1077 DVDAMLSELR
-1087 VKLLQELADNG
+1087 VRLLQELADNG

>member
-1 MQLRELYQKDITR
+1 MKLRDLYNKDITR

-20 KVDDEHS
+20 KVDDERS
-27 IAQELDEYIVTEEIA
+27 MAQELDEYVVTEEIA
-42 RHLDTFF
+42 HHLDTFF
-49 EAYSKGLGT
+49 DAYSKGLG
-58 SRTEQMGVWLS
+58 SARTEQMGVWLS

-88 NREVNGKRAVDY
+88 NREVNGKKSVDY
-100 FDDKINDAMLLGNIK
+100 FDDKIKDAMLLGNIK
-115 RAGETSSD
+115 RAGDTSSD

-144 LAVLEKVFNE
+144 LAVIEKVFNE

-172 ENGKYEEFKSK
+172 ENGKYNEFKSK
-183 FDNWSSI
+183 FENWLVM

-198 LEIAEKYAEVMGVSV
+198 YEIAEKYAEVMGVSA
-213 DDANKLFDNRRDNYE
+213 DEANRLFDNRRDSYE
-228 VSAQTF
+228 VSAQSF
-234 AERVQKYIEKRGND
+234 AERIQNYIEKRGND
-248 HHVIFLIDE
+248 HHVVFLIDE

-285 RAWVICSSQEAI
+285 RAWIICSSQEAI

-335 LAKTADGTTTL
+335 LAKTSDGTAAL
-346 TSTYGSREAEI
+346 TSTYGSKEAEI

-371 TYHDAKDF
+371 TYKDANDF

-396 YMSIREKGF
+396 YMSIRDKGF

-423 TAKAHADSEIGTL
+423 TAKAHADSEVGTL

-445 VVTAIDSSIIRIFDK
+445 VVTAIDSSIIRIFNK
-460 VELMIRDGQLEP
+460 VKIMIRDGQLES
-472 QDKEILKTLFL
+472 QDEKILKTLFL

-502 VTNLSDNIL
+502 VSNISDNIL
-511 DIKKRLADSLKRLE
+511 DLKKELADSLKRLE
-525 DRILI
+525 DRILV
-530 QRLGDNYRFLTDEEQ
+530 QKLGDHYRFLTDEEQ

-551 KSQTFDPNDIAT
+551 KSQTFDPSDTAT
-563 TLGEVIR
+563 TLGEVLR
-570 GLVDTKYKYTNGR
+570 GMVDTKFKYSNGR
-583 IFSLDLYMD
+583 VFSLDLYMD

-599 TNELALRFTSAE
+599 TNELALKFTSGE
-611 RHSVQSESMRSNN
+611 HHNIQSESMRFND
-624 AAFVATPISIDL
+624 AAFIATPLPIDL
-636 RSDIETA
+636 RNDIETA
-643 VKIEKYL
+643 VKIEKYIRQQL
-650 RNQTGIKNDNER
+650 GVKNDTER
-662 EKIISARRAEMEG
+662 ANIISARRSEMEG
-675 LKEKIAADF
+675 LKEKITADF

-696 GTEVEIPAR
+696 GSVLDIPVR
-705 EHLTTRRDL
+705 ESVATRRDL
-714 ILAELVK
+714 ILTELVK
-721 SVYSKI
+721 SVYNKI

-737 GIKRMLTLPKM
+737 NIKRLLTLPKM
-748 DLEDVNANIKAED
+748 ELEVASANAKAED
-761 AINEYIV
+761 AINEYII
-768 EQARN
+768 EQSRN
-773 HVPITLE
+773 HVPITLD
-780 SIVRDFKSAPYG
+780 SAVRDFRAAPFG
-792 FTDEDVAYIVAYL
+792 FTDEDVVYIVAYL
-805 MKKELVNLVYNGE
+805 MKKALVNLIYNGIV
-818 TLPPTAETA
+818 LPPTADTA

-835 DGRIT
+835 DNRIT
-840 IKVRERIDNEL
+840 IKVRERIDTDL
-851 LDSVRSLARELFNT
+851 IDTVRSLARDLFDT
-865 TALGESEDEIAENL
+865 TALGESEDEIADYL
-879 RREIDSKLEVTSGF
+879 RSEINNKLEATARY
-893 LSKYSY
+893 LAKYDY
-899 GNYPGKSAVESTNT
+899 ANYPGKSAVEAINT

-918 KQIRD
+918 KQLRD
-923 TKDLFD
+923 TTELFD
-929 TLHERQS
+929 TLSSKQS
-936 ALRTAFSQLSPVQ
+936 ELRSVFESLRPVV
-949 SFFENQL
+949 SFFDNQAN
-956 PIFDRAV
+956 IFDRAV
-963 NAVKDY
+963 NSVKDY
-969 EMVSMSITVTANEVD
+969 EMVSMSITVTAPEVD
-984 SIREIVGMDEPYND
+984 SIREILSNPEPYND
-998 IPKLPALTS
+998 IPKLPQLTTT
-1007 ALEQATKD
+1007 LEQITKA
-1015 GRSELEKRAA
+1015 GHSELEKRAN
-1025 EARKLEEER
+1025 EARMLEEAR
-1034 RKADVARKQAEAEG
+1034 RKAVAERVKAKAEG
-1048 KVPAEAPKVAKPVRS
+1048 KELAEAPKVAKPLRS

-1068 KTYTIKSEA
+1068 RTYSLKSES

-1087 VKLLQELADNG
+1087 TKLLRELAEND